1 MGNLGQR
8 LRDAAPGGEKV
19 ISDGGR
25 AHGEDPED
33 PGESRQRFIP
43 TPFSPPPPTSGGV
56 VLTRRRALW
65 ALPLLLLAV
74 MMAAALFA
82 LTPAQPA
89 GAQQAAQTF
98 VANTGQSSLAG
109 THLEYDFA
117 QAFTTGSNS
126 AGYSLR
132 SVGVEFATIQSGF
145 SSSSLTASIHADSGG
160 SPGNSLGTLTNP
172 ASFPVS
178 SSDQTLTFTSS
189 AGIDLAANTTYFLVI
204 DLSSAESAS
213 LMRLTGSDSEDGG
226 GQAGWSIGD
235 GFSRRAWNTT
245 GAWSTF
251 ASSMKLSL
259 GGVSKPFLVSN
270 FGQANGGTGN
280 FVQHDHAQAFTTGAN
295 AGGYTL
301 TGVDFSFP
309 QINDGA
315 LAGKLAAEIRSDSSG
330 APGAVVATLTKPGT
344 IAAGTNS
351 FTHSGVALAANTT
364 YWAVLDVTLVLLPGA
379 NTIQNTASDAEDAGG
394 ADGFTIADDGHYRTW
409 NTSGAWTSFS
419 QSRKMTIH
427 GTAVETVETET
438 FVANTG
444 QADGGT
450 SFLGNDFHQ
459 AFTTGSSSFG
469 YTLHSVDVE
478 FSTIDSAF
486 SSSALTASIHAAS
499 GGSPGSSLG
508 TLTNPAS
515 FPASTSDQ
523 TLTFTSSAGIDLEG
537 SATYFLVIDMDAGQG
552 SSRVR
557 LTGSDA
563 EDGGGLAGW
572 SIADG
577 AGTRTASSTGAW
589 TPNVSSLKISLDGVS
604 KPRPSRVSIL
614 GGGAVTEGVSA
625 SFTLR
630 ASPAPPADLPVS
642 VTVATTGDFGYG
654 ALPTSVTIPAS
665 GTATLE
671 IATANDDVDEAHGSV
686 TVTLVDGSD
695 YDLATSLGTAT
706 VRVRDDDP
714 PLVKN
719 TGQSSGLVQGL
730 HVDLAQGFDTGGN
743 PSGYT
748 LTSVDVA
755 FRRSTEDFGSK
766 LTVTVHKGAN
776 GAPGTVVG
784 TLANPDWVNRQAGTY
799 RFTHP
804 GVALEADTR
813 YWVVLDAAGLT
824 EGNSQVKFTQSN
836 SEDEGAA
843 PGWSINNDA
852 RIRAQGG
859 GNWITLVGGSTLSM
873 GVNGRLLPHSDGSYT
888 VPLDWPL
895 KPLDLGAGET
905 FRLLFMTEDHRDATA
920 ADIGVYDAH
929 VREAAR
935 DGHAAVRRYADHF
948 RVVGSTAAV
957 DARDHTR
964 TNPNDAGHTDA
975 EVWWLN
981 GERVAANN
989 AGFWSDTWENWAMA
1003 DRRFESGERSTSND
1017 WPWTGTRT
1025 DGAKEANPLGASNA
1039 RRGRFSTTDAD
1050 TGPISYNTVAS
1061 TQDHAFYGI
1070 SPLFRVEPTPV
1081 NAPPGEPAVMSN
1093 LGQADGAALDVTTA
1107 STVRDRAQSFTTG
1120 KNGGHYRLNSVDVEF
1135 AEIGDSDAARDL
1147 RVQIWAGSGGSP
1159 GSTAADVLADLARPS
1174 MPVGS
1179 ADQTFTFT
1187 YQGDD
1192 GSGLRLEPNTT
1203 YWVYVYDASV
1213 QPNSRYTLRATAS
1226 NSERRRGLR
1235 LPEGWSIGDGHSS
1248 WSLYPNPAVSWST
1261 HSEAL
1266 KIGLNLG
1273 AADAFVQFRTCEG
1286 TVSGNTCSTGWVV
1299 ANHTRH
1305 DPPPTITLTEG
1316 GPAVTYQWQAVDP
1329 HERRHF
1335 YVASQVGEPLSHHG
1349 GYIGPGQPDRDR
1361 LMCHTGSRS
1370 PYNLGDPIV
1379 EGLGRDG
1386 IHFGYGSTAG
1396 PLLDRHDGCPFSS
1409 QSVYEGD
1416 ANKWRPV
1423 SLAAGQDSDAFDHGT
1438 FLIHRPH
1445 AVGHNFYENGVLYQV
1460 EGFDYPEV
1468 RVPLIIRDDDQWEQT
1483 LEFSIDD
1490 GTTWTSIED
1499 GGLNLAFPAS
1509 LNTGRKAH
1517 YFWVRTKN
1525 DPPADQDKR
1534 FSINADF
1541 AEALLRSGTSEYFR
1555 SHRVWFT
1562 SPAASHLHTFRT
1574 DSAVSAGSVTVG
1586 RTPVQVDI
1594 HVGANVVGNVTFQ
1607 VEGYKLYERSDNQIS
1622 TETPPKTVRT
1632 DSFSFHRT
1640 LGSCVGC
1647 QRLLGDLPD
1656 PVVERVGDLTY
1667 ANLSDTGID
1676 LSWPRVVGA
1685 EGYEVR
1691 YWSTTSPFPGVP
1703 ADEAWFGAEPNDP
1716 AWNIRHLEPD
1726 TEYRAVVYYQDH
1738 GATQLS
1744 TASPVIRFTTL
1755 AAGSPVEAEPA
1766 SVIVERVPE
1775 VSISAAGGTI
1785 TEGEDAVYT
1794 VTVNPAPDAPLD
1806 VRVGVAGPGSVVAA
1820 QHLGERTVNVPT
1832 GGSVSFTIPTVDDT
1846 GWGSN
1851 GMLGAT
1857 VRFGEGYRLNRFRS
1871 YASVYIANN
1880 DLPPPPP
1887 VQLKRVSDTT
1897 ATVAWKP
1904 QGDGASYLVV
1914 WHESFTGVPV
1924 LTEVTTTATE
1934 HQLTGLKPQSHYVV
1948 SVLHGTNQLD
1958 QITVRTLAAG
1968 ATPKT
1973 FTVDF
1978 ETPAPNTS
1986 VPVISVTADGNVTE
2000 GGDATF
2006 TVSANPAPAADL
2018 DVSVTVSQSDDSGIS
2033 LEQRTVTIPSA
2044 GYAALTVATTNDEV
2058 DEPDGSVTVTVDAS
2072 ANLDYRVSSSQG
2084 TAVVVV
2090 SDDDGGY
2097 TVNQG
2102 TIARVRE
2109 LASQTQHGAAH
2120 VNRWN
2125 RVLLAFG
2132 EHDGTGVT
2140 GGPMTAAEAQ
2150 DMADNHSSPV
2160 WDLVVVEL
2168 TALEAAAAQTP
2179 PPPTPEVSITAGSG
2193 VTEGGDAIFTVT
2205 ASPAPTANLDVS
2217 VTVSQS
2223 GDYGAATG
2231 QRTVTIPTSGSVTL
2245 TVATTDDTTDETD
2258 GSVTATVNAGSGYTV
2273 SSSQGAATVAVSDN
2287 DDASTPVVSV
2297 SGAAG
2302 GTEGESVTFTVTASP
2317 APAADLAVSVTVA
2330 TTGDFGYGTLPAS
2343 VTIPTSG
2350 SATVTI
2356 ATTDDEVDEADGSV
2370 TLTVNAGSGY
2380 TVGAPS
2386 TETAGVADDDD
2397 PVVEEQTGYTV
2408 DPDVVARVREL
2419 ASQTQHGTAHVNR
2432 WNRVLLA
2439 FGEHDGTGVT
2449 GGPMTASEAQDMADK
2464 HSSPVW
2470 DEVVTELTA
2479 LEAASAQT
2487 PPPPPT
2493 PEVSVTAGSGV
2504 TEGGDAT
2511 FTVTASPAPSSNL
2524 DVSVTVSQSGDYG
2537 ATTGQRTVTIPT
2549 TGSVTLTVGTTDDST
2564 DETDGSVTATVNAGS
2579 GYTVSSSQGAA
2590 TVAVSDND
2598 AAPTPVVSVSAGSG
2612 VTEGG
2617 DAVFTVT
2624 ASPAP
2629 AANLDVSVT
2638 VSQSGDYGA
2647 TTGKRT
2653 VTVPTTGSAT
2663 LTVGTTDDTT
2673 DETDGSVTATVNAGS
2688 GYTVS
2693 STQGAAT
2700 VSVSD
2705 NDAAP
2710 TPVVSVSGGSGVT
2723 EGGDA
2728 VFTVTASP
2736 APAADLAVSVTVSQS
2751 GDYGATTGQRTV
2763 TIPTSGSATLTV
2775 GTTDDTTDETDGS
2788 VTATVNAGSGYTV
2801 SSTQGAATVAVADND
2816 DAPTPEVS
2824 ISAGSGVTE
2833 GGDAVFTVTASPA
2846 PTANLDVSVTVSQSG
2861 DYGATTGKRTVT
2873 IPTSGSATLTVGT
2886 TDDTTDETDGSV
2898 TATVNAGGGYTV
2910 SSSQGAATVA
2920 VSDDDAAPTPVVSVS
2935 AGSGVTEGGD
2945 AVFTVTASPAPAAN
2959 LDVSVTVS
2967 QSGDYGAATGQ
2978 RTVTVPTTGSVTLT
2992 VGTTDD
2998 STDETDGSVTATVNA
3013 GSGYTVSSSQGA
3025 ATVGVAD
3032 DDDAALEVEI
3042 SVTVADAS
3050 AVEGDVLEFRVALSA
3065 ASTEEIRVR
3074 WYTAPAYH
3082 LLDDRAHRSD
3092 YQTTEGELV
3101 FAPGVTELTGEVWLE
3116 QDEDEEP
3123 DEYFAVEAFLPGSL
3137 VSPDAVGTMTIV
3149 DDD

>member
-1 MGNLGQR
+1 MSASRNASSFR
-8 LRDAAPGGEKV
+8 ITNV
-19 ISDGGR
+19 HSD
-25 AHGEDPED
+25 
-33 PGESRQRFIP
+33 
-43 TPFSPPPPTSGGV
+43 
-56 VLTRRRALW
+56 
-65 ALPLLLLAV
+65 
-74 MMAAALFA
+74 
-82 LTPAQPA
+82 
-89 GAQQAAQTF
+89 
-98 VANTGQSSLAG
+98 
-109 THLEYDFA
+109 
-117 QAFTTGSNS
+117 
-126 AGYSLR
+126 
-132 SVGVEFATIQSGF
+132 
-145 SSSSLTASIHADSGG
+145 DSGA
-160 SPGNSLGTLTNP
+160 L
-172 ASFPVS
+172 
-178 SSDQTLTFTSS
+178 
-189 AGIDLAANTTYFLVI
+189 
-204 DLSSAESAS
+204 
-213 LMRLTGSDSEDGG
+213 
-226 GQAGWSIGD
+226 AGWSIAD
-235 GFSRRAWNTT
+235 GSLTR
-245 GAWSTF
+245 GF
-251 ASSMKLSL
+251 ASTGTWTTNAASLKISL
-259 GGVSKPFLVSN
+259 GGVSKFLVSN

-309 QINDGA
+309 QINDGG
-315 LAGKLAAEIRSDSSG
+315 LAGKLAAEIRSDSGG

-394 ADGFTIADDGHYRTW
+394 ADGWTIADDGHYRTW

-438 FVANTG
+438 FVSNLG
-444 QADGGT
+444 QTDWGSGSL
-450 SFLGNDFHQ
+450 SFDHAQ
-459 AFTTGSSSFG
+459 AFTTGSNSFG
-469 YTLHSVDVE
+469 YSLRSVDVAFNAIE
-478 FSTIDSAF
+478 SGF
-486 SSSALTASIHAAS
+486 SSSDLTASIHADS

-515 FPASTSDQ
+515 FPASSSDQ
-523 TLTFTSSAGIDLEG
+523 TLTFTSAGIDLAANT
-537 SATYFLVIDMDAGQG
+537 SYFLVIDMSVSRG
-552 SSRVR
+552 SSS
-557 LTGSDA
+557 LDITNSDN
-563 EDGGGLAGW
+563 EDSGALPGW
-572 SIADG
+572 SIRHSYSD
-577 AGTRTASSTGAW
+577 RSFSSTGAW
-589 TPNVSSLKISLDGVS
+589 SGSNSESLQISLDGVS
-604 KPRPSRVSIL
+604 KPEPSRVSIL

-630 ASPAPPADLPVS
+630 AVPAPTADLPVS

-654 ALPTSVTIPAS
+654 TLPTSVTIPAS

-671 IATANDDVDEAHGSV
+671 IPTTNDDVDEAHGSV

-755 FRRSTEDFGSK
+755 FNRSTEDFGSK
-766 LTVTVHKGAN
+766 LTVTVHRGAN

-784 TLANPDWVNRQAGTY
+784 TLANPAFVNRQAGTY
-799 RFTHP
+799 SFTHP

-836 SEDEGAA
+836 SEDAGAA

-895 KPLDLGAGET
+895 KPLGLGAGET
-905 FRLLFMTEDHRDATA
+905 FRLLFMTEDHRDATS

-1050 TGPISYNTVAS
+1050 TGPISYNTIAS

-1093 LGQADGAALDVTTA
+1093 LGQADGAALNVTTA

-1187 YQGDD
+1187 YQGND

-1213 QPNSRYTLRATAS
+1213 QPNSTYTLRATAS
-1226 NSERRRGLR
+1226 NSERLQGLR

-1273 AADAFVQFRTCEG
+1273 AADAFVQFRTCAG
-1286 TVSGNTCSTGWVV
+1286 TISGNDCDTGWVI
-1299 ANHTRH
+1299 ANYNRH

-1316 GPAVTYQWQAVDP
+1316 GPVVTYQWQAVDP

-1335 YVASQVGEPLSHHG
+1335 YVASQVAEPLSHHG

-1386 IHFGYGSTAG
+1386 INFGYGSTAG

-1409 QSVYEGD
+1409 QSVYESD

-1468 RVPLIIRDDDQWEQT
+1468 RVPLIIRDDDEWEQT

-1534 FSINADF
+1534 FSISADF
-1541 AEALLRSGTSEYFR
+1541 AKPLLRSGTSEYFR

-1574 DSAVSAGSVTVG
+1574 DSAVSAGSVTVS

-1656 PVVERVGDLTY
+1656 PVVARVGDLSY

-1676 LSWPRVVGA
+1676 LSWPQVVGA

-1726 TEYRAVVYYQDH
+1726 TEYRAVVYYADH

-1755 AAGSPVEAEPA
+1755 AAGSPVEAEPT

-1857 VRFGEGYRLNRFRS
+1857 VQFGEGYRLNRFRS

-1934 HQLTGLKPQSHYVV
+1934 HQLTGLNPQSHYVV
-1948 SVLHGTNQLD
+1948 SVLHGTTQLD
-1958 QITVRTLAAG
+1958 KITVRTLAAG

-1986 VPVISVTADGNVTE
+1986 VPLISVTADGNVTE

-2033 LEQRTVTIPSA
+2033 IEHQTVTIPTA
-2044 GYAALTVATTNDEV
+2044 GYATLTVATTNDEV

-2102 TIARVRE
+2102 TIARVKE

-2140 GGPMTAAEAQ
+2140 GGPMTASEAQ

-2179 PPPTPEVSITAGSG
+2179 PPPTPEVSVTAGSG
-2193 VTEGGDAIFTVT
+2193 VTEGGDATFTVT

-2231 QRTVTIPTSGSVTL
+2231 QRTVTIPTTGSVTITVGTTDDTTDETDGSVTATVNAGSGYTVSSSQGAATVGVADNDDASTPVVSVTAGSGVTEGGAASFTVTASPAPAADLAVSLTVSQSGDYGATTGQRTVTIPTSGSATVTITTTDDDVDETDGSVTLTINAGSGYTVSSSQGAATVGVADNDEPVVEEQTGYTVDPDVIAKVRELASQTQHGTAHVNRWNRVLVAFGEHDGTGVTGGPMTASEAQEMANRHSSPVWDEVVTELTALEAASAQTPPPPTPEVSISAGSGVTEGGDAVFTVTASPAPASNLAVSVTVSQSGDYGATTGQRTVTVPTSGSVTL
-2245 TVATTDDTTDETD
+2245 TVGTTDDSTDETD

-2287 DDASTPVVSV
+2287 DAAPTPV
-2297 SGAAG
+2297 
-2302 GTEGESVTFTVTASP
+2302 
-2317 APAADLAVSVTVA
+2317 
-2330 TTGDFGYGTLPAS
+2330 
-2343 VTIPTSG
+2343 
-2350 SATVTI
+2350 
-2356 ATTDDEVDEADGSV
+2356 
-2370 TLTVNAGSGY
+2370 
-2380 TVGAPS
+2380 
-2386 TETAGVADDDD
+2386 
-2397 PVVEEQTGYTV
+2397 
-2408 DPDVVARVREL
+2408 
-2419 ASQTQHGTAHVNR
+2419 
-2432 WNRVLLA
+2432 
-2439 FGEHDGTGVT
+2439 
-2449 GGPMTASEAQDMADK
+2449 
-2464 HSSPVW
+2464 
-2470 DEVVTELTA
+2470 
-2479 LEAASAQT
+2479 
-2487 PPPPPT
+2487 
-2493 PEVSVTAGSGV
+2493 VSVTAGSGV
-2504 TEGGDAT
+2504 TEGGDAV
-2511 FTVTASPAPSSNL
+2511 FTVTASPAPTANL

-2590 TVAVSDND
+2590 TVGVADND
-2598 AAPTPVVSVSAGSG
+2598 AAPTPVVSVTAGSG

-2629 AANLDVSVT
+2629 SSNLDVSVT
-2638 VSQSGDYGA
+2638 VSASGDYGA

-2653 VTVPTTGSAT
+2653 VTVPTTGSVT
-2663 LTVGTTDDTT
+2663 LTVGTTDD
-2673 DETDGSVTATVNAGS
+2673 
-2688 GYTVS
+2688 
-2693 STQGAAT
+2693 
-2700 VSVSD
+2700 
-2705 NDAAP
+2705 DA
-2710 TPVVSVSGGSGVT
+2710 
-2723 EGGDA
+2723 
-2728 VFTVTASP
+2728 
-2736 APAADLAVSVTVSQS
+2736 
-2751 GDYGATTGQRTV
+2751 
-2763 TIPTSGSATLTV
+2763 
-2775 GTTDDTTDETDGS
+2775 DETDGS

-2801 SSTQGAATVAVADND
+2801 SSTQGAATVAVSDND
-2816 DAPTPEVS
+2816 DAPTPVVS
-2824 ISAGSGVTE
+2824 VTAGSGVTE
-2833 GGDAVFTVTASPA
+2833 GGDASFTVTASPA

-2861 DYGATTGKRTVT
+2861 DYGA
-2873 IPTSGSATLTVGT
+2873 
-2886 TDDTTDETDGSV
+2886 
-2898 TATVNAGGGYTV
+2898 
-2910 SSSQGAATVA
+2910 
-2920 VSDDDAAPTPVVSVS
+2920 
-2935 AGSGVTEGGD
+2935 
-2945 AVFTVTASPAPAAN
+2945 
-2959 LDVSVTVS
+2959 
-2967 QSGDYGAATGQ
+2967 ATGR

-2998 STDETDGSVTATVNA
+2998 TTDETDGSVTATVNA

-3032 DDDAALEVEI
+3032 NDDAAPEVEI
-3042 SVTVADAS
+3042 TVTVEAAS
-3050 AVEGDVLEFRVALSA
+3050 AVEGDVLEFRVRLSE
-3065 ASTEEIRVR
+3065 ASTEEIRIR
-3074 WYTAPAYH
+3074 WNTAPAYH
-3082 LLDDRAHRSD
+3082 LLDDRAHMTD
-3092 YQTTEGELV
+3092 YQYTEGELV
-3101 FAPGVTELTGEVWLE
+3101 FAPGVTELTAEVWLE
-3116 QDEDEEP
+3116 YDDDEEP
-3123 DEYFAVEAFLPGSL
+3123 DEYFAVEAYLPGTL
-3137 VSPDAVGTMTIV
+3137 YPPDAVGTMTIV

>member
-1 MGNLGQR
+1 M
-8 LRDAAPGGEKV
+8 
-19 ISDGGR
+19 
-25 AHGEDPED
+25 
-33 PGESRQRFIP
+33 
-43 TPFSPPPPTSGGV
+43 
-56 VLTRRRALW
+56 LTRRRALW

-98 VANTGQSSLAG
+98 VANTGQADGG
-109 THLEYDFA
+109 TGGLENDYA
-117 QAFTTGSNS
+117 QAFTTGA

-132 SVGVEFATIQSGF
+132 SVEVEFSAIASAF
-145 SSSSLTASIHADSGG
+145 SSSYLTASIYTDSGG
-160 SPGNSLGTLTNP
+160 SPGSSLGTLTNP

-178 SSDQTLTFTSS
+178 SSDQTLTFTST
-189 AGIDLAANTTYFLVI
+189 GIDLAANTKYFLVL
-204 DLSSAESAS
+204 DMNTTTVGTAL
-213 LMRLTGSDSEDGG
+213 RVTGSDSEDSGHL
-226 GQAGWSIGD
+226 AGWSIADDSLGRT
-235 GFSRRAWNTT
+235 SSTTAWL
-245 GAWSTF
+245 SPVQQ
-251 ASSMKLSL
+251 SLKISL

-315 LAGKLAAEIRSDSSG
+315 LAGKLAAEIRSDSGG

-379 NTIQNTASDAEDAGG
+379 NTIRNTASDAEDAGG
-394 ADGFTIADDGHYRTW
+394 ADGFTIADDGHFRTW

-419 QSRKMTIH
+419 QSRKITIH

-459 AFTTGSSSFG
+459 AFTTGGSSFG

-523 TLTFTSSAGIDLEG
+523 TLTFTSAAGIDLEG

-604 KPRPSRVSIL
+604 KPEPPRVSIL
-614 GGGAVTEGVSA
+614 GDGAVTEGVSA

-630 ASPAPPADLPVS
+630 AVPAPTADLPVS
-642 VTVATTGDFGYG
+642 VTVTTTGDFGYG
-654 ALPTSVTIPAS
+654 ALPTSVTIPATGS
-665 GTATLE
+665 ATLE
-671 IATANDDVDEAHGSV
+671 IPTTGDDVDEAHGSV

-714 PLVKN
+714 PLVSN
-719 TGQSSGLVQGL
+719 LGQGDSSVAAHADYAQAFTTGSNPTGYILTA
-730 HVDLAQGFDTGGN
+730 VDFLFNAVRDGALA
-743 PSGYT
+743 
-748 LTSVDVA
+748 
-755 FRRSTEDFGSK
+755 SK
-766 LTVTVHKGAN
+766 LTVTINSDSGGEPGA
-776 GAPGTVVG
+776 VVG
-784 TLANPDWVNRQAGTY
+784 TLTNPDFTTSNTRRTY
-799 RFTHP
+799 GFTHAP
-804 GVALEADTR
+804 LPLEPDTT
-813 YWVVLDAAGLT
+813 YWVVLDLTAVPTSDNRILFTDSDAEDTAGAAGFSIADNYLWRMWNT
-824 EGNSQVKFTQSN
+824 SAS
-836 SEDEGAA
+836 
-843 PGWSINNDA
+843 WSTDTASAFIS
-852 RIRAQGG
+852 I
-859 GNWITLVGGSTLSM
+859 
-873 GVNGRLLPHSDGSYT
+873 NGRLLPHADGSYT

-1093 LGQADGAALDVTTA
+1093 LGQADGAALTVTTA

-1159 GSTAADVLADLARPS
+1159 GSNAADVLADLARPS

-1179 ADQTFTFT
+1179 SDQTFTFT
-1187 YQGDD
+1187 YQGAD

-1226 NSERRRGLR
+1226 NSERRQGLR

-1248 WSLYPNPAVSWST
+1248 WSLYPNPAVSWSA

-1273 AADAFVQFRTCEG
+1273 AADAFVQFRTCAG
-1286 TVSGNTCSTGWVV
+1286 TVSGNDCDTSWVI
-1299 ANHTRH
+1299 ANYTRH

-1329 HERRHF
+1329 QQRRHF

-1349 GYIGPGQPDRDR
+1349 GYIGPGKPDRDR

-1409 QSVYEGD
+1409 QSVYESD

-1541 AEALLRSGTSEYFR
+1541 AKPLLRSGTSEYFR

-1574 DSAVSAGSVTVG
+1574 DSAVSAGSVTVS

-1656 PVVERVGDLTY
+1656 PVVERVGDLSY

-1676 LSWPRVVGA
+1676 LSWPQVVGA

-1986 VPVISVTADGNVTE
+1986 VPVISVTADGDVTE

-2033 LEQRTVTIPSA
+2033 LGHRTVTIPTA

-2102 TIARVRE
+2102 TIARVKE

-2179 PPPTPEVSITAGSG
+2179 PPPPTPEVSVTAGSG
-2193 VTEGGDAIFTVT
+2193 ITEGGDAAFTVT

-2231 QRTVTIPTSGSVTL
+2231 QRTVTVPTTGSATL
-2245 TVATTDDTTDETD
+2245 TVGTTDDSTDETD

-2273 SSSQGAATVAVSDN
+2273 SSSQGAATVAVSD
-2287 DDASTPVVSV
+2287 DDAATPVVSV
-2297 SGAAG
+2297 TAGSGI
-2302 GTEGESVTFTVTASP
+2302 TEGGDVTFTVSATP
-2317 APAADLAVSVTVA
+2317 APAANLAVSVTVSQSGDYGA
-2330 TTGDFGYGTLPAS
+2330 TTGQRT
-2343 VTIPTSG
+2343 VTVPTSG
-2350 SATVTI
+2350 SVALTVG
-2356 ATTDDEVDEADGSV
+2356 TTDDSTDETDGSV
-2370 TLTVNAGSGY
+2370 TATVNAGSGY
-2380 TVGAPS
+2380 TVSSTQGAA
-2386 TETAGVADDDD
+2386 TADVADNDD

-2439 FGEHDGTGVT
+2439 FGEHDGAGVT
-2449 GGPMTASEAQDMADK
+2449 GGPMTAAQAQDMADR

-2487 PPPPPT
+2487 PPPP
-2493 PEVSVTAGSGV
+2493 EVSISAGSGV
-2504 TEGGDAT
+2504 TEGGDAV
-2511 FTVTASPAPSSNL
+2511 FTVTASPAPSSNLDVSVTVSQSGDYGAATGQRTVTVPTTGSVTLTIATTDDSTDETDGSVTLTVNAGSGYTVSSSQGAATVGVSDNDDAPTPVVSVSAGSGVTEGGDAVFTVTASPAPASSLAVSVTVSQSGDYGATTGKRTVTVPTTGSATLTVGTTDDDADETDGSVTATVNAGGGYTVSSTQGAATVAVSDNDDAPTPVVSVSAGSGVTEGGDAVFTVSANPAPASNL

-2549 TGSVTLTVGTTDDST
+2549 TGSVTLTVGTTDD
-2564 DETDGSVTATVNAGS
+2564 
-2579 GYTVSSSQGAA
+2579 
-2590 TVAVSDND
+2590 D
-2598 AAPTPVVSVSAGSG
+2598 A
-2612 VTEGG
+2612 
-2617 DAVFTVT
+2617 
-2624 ASPAP
+2624 
-2629 AANLDVSVT
+2629 
-2638 VSQSGDYGA
+2638 
-2647 TTGKRT
+2647 
-2653 VTVPTTGSAT
+2653 
-2663 LTVGTTDDTT
+2663 
-2673 DETDGSVTATVNAGS
+2673 
-2688 GYTVS
+2688 
-2693 STQGAAT
+2693 
-2700 VSVSD
+2700 
-2705 NDAAP
+2705 
-2710 TPVVSVSGGSGVT
+2710 
-2723 EGGDA
+2723 
-2728 VFTVTASP
+2728 
-2736 APAADLAVSVTVSQS
+2736 
-2751 GDYGATTGQRTV
+2751 
-2763 TIPTSGSATLTV
+2763 
-2775 GTTDDTTDETDGS
+2775 DETDGS

-2801 SSTQGAATVAVADND
+2801 SSTQGAATVAVADDD
-2816 DAPTPEVS
+2816 DAPTPVVS
-2824 ISAGSGVTE
+2824 VSAGGGITE
-2833 GGDAVFTVTASPA
+2833 GGDATFTVTASPA
-2846 PTANLDVSVTVSQSG
+2846 PSANLDVSVTVSQSG
-2861 DYGATTGKRTVT
+2861 DYGAT
-2873 IPTSGSATLTVGT
+2873 
-2886 TDDTTDETDGSV
+2886 
-2898 TATVNAGGGYTV
+2898 
-2910 SSSQGAATVA
+2910 
-2920 VSDDDAAPTPVVSVS
+2920 
-2935 AGSGVTEGGD
+2935 
-2945 AVFTVTASPAPAAN
+2945 
-2959 LDVSVTVS
+2959 
-2967 QSGDYGAATGQ
+2967 TGQ

-2998 STDETDGSVTATVNA
+2998 DDDEADGSVTATVNA
-3013 GSGYTVSSSQGA
+3013 GNGYTVSSSQGA
-3025 ATVGVAD
+3025 ATVAVSD
-3032 DDDAALEVEI
+3032 NDDAAPEVEI
-3042 SVTVADAS
+3042 SVTVEDAS
-3050 AVEGDVLEFRVALSA
+3050 AVEGDVLEFRVVLSA

-3116 QDEDEEP
+3116 QDEDDEP
-3123 DEYFAVEAFLPGSL
+3123 DEYFAVEAFLPGNF
-3137 VSPDAVGTMTIV
+3137 VVPDAVGTMTIV

>member
-1 MGNLGQR
+1 MVF
-8 LRDAAPGGEKV
+8 AA
-19 ISDGGR
+19 
-25 AHGEDPED
+25 
-33 PGESRQRFIP
+33 
-43 TPFSPPPPTSGGV
+43 
-56 VLTRRRALW
+56 
-65 ALPLLLLAV
+65 
-74 MMAAALFA
+74 
-82 LTPAQPA
+82 TPAEQA
-89 GAQQAAQTF
+89 NAQTPQTF
-98 VANTGQSSLAG
+98 VANTGQADGGPLGLGNDS
-109 THLEYDFA
+109 A
-117 QAFTTGSNS
+117 QAFTTGSNPS
-126 AGYSLR
+126 GYSLT
-132 SVGVEFATIQSGF
+132 SVAVKFAAIGSSF
-145 SSSSLTASIHADSGG
+145 SSSDLTASIHADSGG
-160 SPGNSLGTLTNP
+160 SPGFSLGTLTNP

-178 SSDQTLTFTSS
+178 SSDQTLTFTST
-189 AGIDLAANTTYFLVI
+189 GIDLAANTTYWLVL
-204 DLSSAESAS
+204 DMSAS
-213 LMRLTGSDSEDGG
+213 RNASSFRITNVHSDDSGAL
-226 GQAGWSIGD
+226 AGWSIAD
-235 GFSRRAWNTT
+235 GSLTR
-245 GAWSTF
+245 GF
-251 ASSMKLSL
+251 ASTGTWTTNAASLKISL
-259 GGVSKPFLVSN
+259 GGVSKFLVSN

-295 AGGYTL
+295 VGGYTL

-344 IAAGTNS
+344 IAVGTNS

-394 ADGFTIADDGHYRTW
+394 ADGWTIADDGHYRTW

-459 AFTTGSSSFG
+459 AFTTGSNSFG
-469 YTLHSVDVE
+469 YSLHSVDVE

-537 SATYFLVIDMDAGQG
+537 SATYFLVIDMDAGQS

-630 ASPAPPADLPVS
+630 AVPAPTADLPVS

-654 ALPTSVTIPAS
+654 TLPTSVTIPDS

-671 IATANDDVDEAHGSV
+671 IATTNDDVDEAHGSV

-714 PLVKN
+714 ALVKN

-755 FRRSTEDFGSK
+755 FNRSTEDFGSK

-784 TLANPDWVNRQAGTY
+784 TLANPAFVNRQAGTY
-799 RFTHP
+799 SFTHP

-813 YWVVLDAAGLT
+813 YWVVLDATGLT

-836 SEDEGAA
+836 SEDAGAA

-873 GVNGRLLPHSDGSYT
+873 GVNGRLLPHADGSYT
-888 VPLDWPL
+888 VPFDWPL

-964 TNPNDAGHTDA
+964 TNPNNAGHTDA
-975 EVWWLN
+975 PIYWLN

-1050 TGPISYNTVAS
+1050 TGPISYNTIAS

-1093 LGQADGAALDVTTA
+1093 LGQADGAALTVTTA

-1159 GSTAADVLADLARPS
+1159 GSNAADVLADLARPS

-1213 QPNSRYTLRATAS
+1213 QPNSTYTLRATAS
-1226 NSERRRGLR
+1226 NSERLRGLR

-1273 AADAFVQFRTCEG
+1273 AADAFVQFRTCAG
-1286 TVSGNTCSTGWVV
+1286 TISGNDCDTGWVI
-1299 ANHTRH
+1299 ANYNRH

-1316 GPAVTYQWQAVDP
+1316 GPVVTYQWQAVDP
-1329 HERRHF
+1329 NQRRHF
-1335 YVASQVGEPLSHHG
+1335 YVASQVAEPLSHHG
-1349 GYIGPGQPDRDR
+1349 GYIGPGKPDRDR

-1409 QSVYEGD
+1409 QSVYESD

-1438 FLIHRPH
+1438 FLIHRPY

-1460 EGFDYPEV
+1460 GGFDYPEV
-1468 RVPLIIRDDDQWEQT
+1468 RVPLIIRDDDEWEQT

-1534 FSINADF
+1534 FSISADF
-1541 AEALLRSGTSEYFR
+1541 AKPLLRSGTSEYFR

-1574 DSAVSAGSVTVG
+1574 DSAVSAGSVTVS

-1676 LSWPRVVGA
+1676 LSWPQVVGA

-1726 TEYRAVVYYQDH
+1726 TEYRAVVYYADH

-1755 AAGSPVEAEPA
+1755 AAGSPVEAEPT

-1857 VRFGEGYRLNRFRS
+1857 VQFGEGYRLNKFRS
-1871 YASVYIANN
+1871 YASVYVANN

-1934 HQLTGLKPQSHYVV
+1934 HQLTGLNPQSHYVV
-1948 SVLHGTNQLD
+1948 SVLHGTTQLD
-1958 QITVRTLAAG
+1958 KITVRTLAAG

-1986 VPVISVTADGNVTE
+1986 VPLISVTADGNVTE

-2033 LEQRTVTIPSA
+2033 IEHRTVTIPSA
-2044 GYAALTVATTNDEV
+2044 GYATLTVATTNDEV

-2102 TIARVRE
+2102 TIARVKE

-2140 GGPMTAAEAQ
+2140 GGPMTASEAQ

-2179 PPPTPEVSITAGSG
+2179 PPPPTPEVSVTAGSG
-2193 VTEGGDAIFTVT
+2193 VTEGGDAVFTVT

-2223 GDYGAATG
+2223 GDYGATTG
-2231 QRTVTIPTSGSVTL
+2231 QRTVTVPTSGSVTL
-2245 TVATTDDTTDETD
+2245 TVGTTDDTTDETD

-2273 SSSQGAATVAVSDN
+2273 SSTQGAATV
-2287 DDASTPVVSV
+2287 
-2297 SGAAG
+2297 
-2302 GTEGESVTFTVTASP
+2302 
-2317 APAADLAVSVTVA
+2317 
-2330 TTGDFGYGTLPAS
+2330 
-2343 VTIPTSG
+2343 
-2350 SATVTI
+2350 
-2356 ATTDDEVDEADGSV
+2356 
-2370 TLTVNAGSGY
+2370 
-2380 TVGAPS
+2380 
-2386 TETAGVADDDD
+2386 GVADNDD

-2408 DPDVVARVREL
+2408 DPDVIAKVREL

-2432 WNRVLLA
+2432 WNRVLVA
-2439 FGEHDGTGVT
+2439 FGEHDGAGVT
-2449 GGPMTASEAQDMADK
+2449 GGPMTAAEAQEMADR

-2479 LEAASAQT
+2479 LEAAAAQT
-2487 PPPPPT
+2487 PPPPTPEVSISAGSGITEGGDATFTVTASPAPASNLDVSVTVSQSGDYGATTGQRTVTIPTTGSVTLTVGTTDDAADETDGSVTATVNAGSGYTVSSTQGAATVGVSDNDAAPT
-2493 PEVSVTAGSGV
+2493 PVVSVTGGTGITEGGDAVFTVTASPAPASNLAVSVTVSQSGDYGATTGQRTVTIPTTGSVTFTIGTTDDSTDETDGSVTATVNAGSDYTVSSSQGAATVAVSDNDAAPTPVVSVSAGSGVTEGGDAVFTVTASPAPASSLVVSVTVSQSGDYGATTGQRTVTVPTTGSVTLTVGTTDDDADETDGSVTATVNAGSGYTVSSTQGAATVAVSDNDDAPTPVVSVTAGSGV

-2549 TGSVTLTVGTTDDST
+2549 TGSVTLTVGTTDDSA

-2590 TVAVSDND
+2590 TVGVSDND
-2598 AAPTPVVSVSAGSG
+2598 DAPTPVVSVTAGSW

-2629 AANLDVSVT
+2629 SSNLAVSVT

-2647 TTGKRT
+2647 TTGQRT
-2653 VTVPTTGSAT
+2653 VTVPTSGSVT

-2673 DETDGSVTATVNAGS
+2673 DETDGSVIATVNAGS

-2700 VSVSD
+2700 VAVSD
-2705 NDAAP
+2705 NDDAP
-2710 TPVVSVSGGSGVT
+2710 TPVVSITAGSGVT

-2728 VFTVTASP
+2728 VFTVTAIP
-2736 APAADLAVSVTVSQS
+2736 APAANLAVSVTVSQS

-2763 TIPTSGSATLTV
+2763 TIPT
-2775 GTTDDTTDETDGS
+2775 
-2788 VTATVNAGSGYTV
+2788 
-2801 SSTQGAATVAVADND
+2801 
-2816 DAPTPEVS
+2816 
-2824 ISAGSGVTE
+2824 
-2833 GGDAVFTVTASPA
+2833 
-2846 PTANLDVSVTVSQSG
+2846 
-2861 DYGATTGKRTVT
+2861 
-2873 IPTSGSATLTVGT
+2873 
-2886 TDDTTDETDGSV
+2886 
-2898 TATVNAGGGYTV
+2898 
-2910 SSSQGAATVA
+2910 
-2920 VSDDDAAPTPVVSVS
+2920 
-2935 AGSGVTEGGD
+2935 
-2945 AVFTVTASPAPAAN
+2945 
-2959 LDVSVTVS
+2959 
-2967 QSGDYGAATGQ
+2967 
-2978 RTVTVPTTGSVTLT
+2978 TGSVTLT

-2998 STDETDGSVTATVNA
+2998 SADETDGSVTATVNA

-3032 DDDAALEVEI
+3032 NDDAAPEVEI
-3042 SVTVADAS
+3042 TVTVEAAS
-3050 AVEGDVLEFRVALSA
+3050 AVEGDVLEFRVRLSE
-3065 ASTEEIRVR
+3065 ASTEEIRIR
-3074 WYTAPAYH
+3074 WNTAPAYH
-3082 LLDDRAHRSD
+3082 LLDDRAHMTD
-3092 YQTTEGELV
+3092 YQYTEGELV
-3101 FAPGVTELTGEVWLE
+3101 FAPGVTELTAEVWLE
-3116 QDEDEEP
+3116 YDDDEEP
-3123 DEYFAVEAFLPGSL
+3123 DEYFVVEAYLPGTL
-3137 VSPDAVGTMTIV
+3137 YPPDAVGTMTIK

>member
-1 MGNLGQR
+1 MTNA
-8 LRDAAPGGEKV
+8 LR
-19 ISDGGR
+19 S
-25 AHGEDPED
+25 
-33 PGESRQRFIP
+33 F
-43 TPFSPPPPTSGGV
+43 TPFPRFLSRP
-56 VLTRRRALW
+56 W
-65 ALPLLLLAV
+65 AALLAL
-74 MMAAALFA
+74 ALLALFA

-89 GAQQAAQTF
+89 GAQQASQTF

-309 QINDGA
+309 QINDGG
-315 LAGKLAAEIRSDSSG
+315 LAGKLTAEIRSDSSG

-394 ADGFTIADDGHYRTW
+394 ADGWTIADDGHYRTW

-459 AFTTGSSSFG
+459 AFTTGSNSFG
-469 YTLHSVDVE
+469 YSLHSVDVE

-537 SATYFLVIDMDAGQG
+537 SATYFLVIDMDAGQS

-604 KPRPSRVSIL
+604 KPEPPRVSIL

-625 SFTLR
+625 SFTLT
-630 ASPAPPADLPVS
+630 AVPAPTADLPVS

-654 ALPTSVTIPAS
+654 ALPTSVTIPDS

-671 IATANDDVDEAHGSV
+671 IATTNDDVDEAHGSV

-714 PLVKN
+714 ALVKN

-766 LTVTVHKGAN
+766 LTVTVHKNAN

-799 RFTHP
+799 SFTHP

-873 GVNGRLLPHSDGSYT
+873 GVNGRLLPHADGSYT

-895 KPLDLGAGET
+895 KPLGLGAGET

-964 TNPNDAGHTDA
+964 TNPNNAGHTDA

-1050 TGPISYNTVAS
+1050 TGPISYNTIAS

-1093 LGQADGAALDVTTA
+1093 LGQADGAALTVTTA
-1107 STVRDRAQSFTTG
+1107 STVRDRAQSFRTG

-1179 ADQTFTFT
+1179 ADRTFTFT

-1213 QPNSRYTLRATAS
+1213 QPNSTYTLRATAS
-1226 NSERRRGLR
+1226 NSERLQGLR

-1286 TVSGNTCSTGWVV
+1286 TVSGNTCSTGWVI
-1299 ANHTRH
+1299 ANYNRH

-1335 YVASQVGEPLSHHG
+1335 YVASQVGEPLSHFG
-1349 GYIGPGQPDRDR
+1349 GYIGPGKPDRDR

-1409 QSVYEGD
+1409 QSVYESD

-1460 EGFDYPEV
+1460 GGFDYPEV
-1468 RVPLIIRDDDQWEQT
+1468 QVPLIIRDDDEWEQT

-1534 FSINADF
+1534 FSISADF
-1541 AEALLRSGTSEYFR
+1541 AKPLLRSGTSEYFR

-1574 DSAVSAGSVTVG
+1574 DSAVSAGSVTVS

-1676 LSWPRVVGA
+1676 LSWPQVVGA

-1726 TEYRAVVYYQDH
+1726 TEYRAVVYYADH

-1755 AAGSPVEAEPA
+1755 AAGSPVEAEPT

-1857 VRFGEGYRLNRFRS
+1857 VQFGEGYRLNRFRS

-1934 HQLTGLKPQSHYVV
+1934 HQLTGLDPQSHYVV
-1948 SVLHGTNQLD
+1948 SVLHGTTQLD
-1958 QITVRTLAAG
+1958 KITVRTLAAG

-2033 LEQRTVTIPSA
+2033 IEHRTVTIPAA
-2044 GYAALTVATTNDEV
+2044 GYATLTVATTNDEV
-2058 DEPDGSVTVTVDAS
+2058 DEPDGSVTVTVDGS

-2102 TIARVRE
+2102 TIARVKE

-2140 GGPMTAAEAQ
+2140 GGPMTASEAQ

-2179 PPPTPEVSITAGSG
+2179 PPPTPEVSVTAGSG
-2193 VTEGGDAIFTVT
+2193 VTEGGDATFTVT
-2205 ASPAPTANLDVS
+2205 ASPAPASNLDVSLTVSQSGDYGATTGQRTVTVPTTGSVTLTVGTTDDTTDETDGSVTATVNAGSGYTVSSTQGAATVAVSDNDDAPTPVVSVTAGSGVTEGGSATFTVTASPAPASNLDVS

-2223 GDYGAATG
+2223 GDYGATTG
-2231 QRTVTIPTSGSVTL
+2231 QRTVTIPTTGSATVTITTTDDNADETDGSVTATVNAGSGYTVSSSQGAATVGVADNDDPVVEEQTGYTVDPDVIAKVRELASQTQHGTAHVNRWNRVLLAFGEHDGAGVTGGPMTASEAQDMADKHSSPVWDEVVTELTALEAAAAQTPPPPTPEVSVTAGSGVTEGGDATFTVTASPAPASNLDVSVTVSQSGDYGATTGQRTVTIPTTGSVTL
-2245 TVATTDDTTDETD
+2245 TVGTTDDTTDETD

-2297 SGAAG
+2297 TAGSGV
-2302 GTEGESVTFTVTASP
+2302 TEGGSATFTVTASP
-2317 APAADLAVSVTVA
+2317 APA
-2330 TTGDFGYGTLPAS
+2330 
-2343 VTIPTSG
+2343 
-2350 SATVTI
+2350 
-2356 ATTDDEVDEADGSV
+2356 
-2370 TLTVNAGSGY
+2370 
-2380 TVGAPS
+2380 
-2386 TETAGVADDDD
+2386 
-2397 PVVEEQTGYTV
+2397 
-2408 DPDVVARVREL
+2408 
-2419 ASQTQHGTAHVNR
+2419 
-2432 WNRVLLA
+2432 
-2439 FGEHDGTGVT
+2439 
-2449 GGPMTASEAQDMADK
+2449 
-2464 HSSPVW
+2464 
-2470 DEVVTELTA
+2470 
-2479 LEAASAQT
+2479 
-2487 PPPPPT
+2487 
-2493 PEVSVTAGSGV
+2493 
-2504 TEGGDAT
+2504 
-2511 FTVTASPAPSSNL
+2511 SNL

-2537 ATTGQRTVTIPT
+2537 ATTGRRTVTVPT
-2549 TGSVTLTVGTTDDST
+2549 SGSVTLTVGTTDDDA

-2590 TVAVSDND
+2590 TVGVADND
-2598 AAPTPVVSVSAGSG
+2598 AAPTPVVSVTAGSG

-2624 ASPAP
+2624 AIPAP
-2629 AANLDVSVT
+2629 AANLAVSVT

-2647 TTGKRT
+2647 TTGHRT
-2653 VTVPTTGSAT
+2653 VTIPTTGSVT

-2693 STQGAAT
+2693 SSQGAAT
-2700 VSVSD
+2700 V
-2705 NDAAP
+2705 
-2710 TPVVSVSGGSGVT
+2710 G
-2723 EGGDA
+2723 
-2728 VFTVTASP
+2728 
-2736 APAADLAVSVTVSQS
+2736 
-2751 GDYGATTGQRTV
+2751 
-2763 TIPTSGSATLTV
+2763 
-2775 GTTDDTTDETDGS
+2775 
-2788 VTATVNAGSGYTV
+2788 
-2801 SSTQGAATVAVADND
+2801 VADND
-2816 DAPTPEVS
+2816 DAPTPVVS
-2824 ISAGSGVTE
+2824 VTAGSGVTE
-2833 GGDAVFTVTASPA
+2833 GGDATFTVTASPA
-2846 PTANLDVSVTVSQSG
+2846 PASNLDVSVTVSQSG
-2861 DYGATTGKRTVT
+2861 DYGATTGK
-2873 IPTSGSATLTVGT
+2873 
-2886 TDDTTDETDGSV
+2886 
-2898 TATVNAGGGYTV
+2898 
-2910 SSSQGAATVA
+2910 
-2920 VSDDDAAPTPVVSVS
+2920 
-2935 AGSGVTEGGD
+2935 
-2945 AVFTVTASPAPAAN
+2945 
-2959 LDVSVTVS
+2959 
-2967 QSGDYGAATGQ
+2967 

-3013 GSGYTVSSSQGA
+3013 GSGYTVSSTQGA

-3032 DDDAALEVEI
+3032 NDDAAPEVEI
-3042 SVTVADAS
+3042 TVTVEAAS
-3050 AVEGDVLEFRVALSA
+3050 AVEGDVLEFRVRLSE
-3065 ASTEEIRVR
+3065 ASTEEIRIR
-3074 WYTAPAYH
+3074 WNTAPAYH
-3082 LLDDRAHRSD
+3082 LLDDRAHMTD
-3092 YQTTEGELV
+3092 YQYTEGELV
-3101 FAPGVTELTGEVWLE
+3101 FAPGVTELTAEVWLE
-3116 QDEDEEP
+3116 YDDDEEP
-3123 DEYFAVEAFLPGSL
+3123 DEYFVVEAYLPGTL
-3137 VSPDAVGTMTIV
+3137 YPPDAVGTMTIV

>member
-1 MGNLGQR
+1 MTNA
-8 LRDAAPGGEKV
+8 LR
-19 ISDGGR
+19 S
-25 AHGEDPED
+25 
-33 PGESRQRFIP
+33 F
-43 TPFSPPPPTSGGV
+43 TPPPPRISRGSLSLRRPARTF
-56 VLTRRRALW
+56 LTLT
-65 ALPLLLLAV
+65 LL
-74 MMAAALFA
+74 AAALFVLLSGGTETA
-82 LTPAQPA
+82 S
-89 GAQQAAQTF
+89 AQQATQTF
-98 VANTGQSSLAG
+98 VANTGQADG
-109 THLEYDFA
+109 TNAFLGNDYA
-117 QAFTTGSNS
+117 QAFTTGSNA

-132 SVGVEFATIQSGF
+132 SVDVEFSTIDSAF
-145 SSSSLTASIHADSGG
+145 SSSALTASIHAASGG
-160 SPGNSLGTLTNP
+160 SPGSSLGTLTNP

-189 AGIDLAANTTYFLVI
+189 AGIDLAANTTYFVMF
-204 DLSSAESAS
+204 DMGSNQAQAS
-213 LMRLTGSDSEDGG
+213 IRATASDSEDGG
-226 GQAGWSIGD
+226 ALAGWSIGD
-235 GFSRRAWNTT
+235 GALFRAFSFSSTAAWIT
-245 GAWSTF
+245 S
-251 ASSMKLSL
+251 ASSLKLSL

-315 LAGKLAAEIRSDSSG
+315 LAGKLTAEIRSDSGG

-351 FTHSGVALAANTT
+351 FTHAGVALAANTT
-364 YWAVLDVTLVLLPGA
+364 YWAVLDVTLVLAPGA

-394 ADGFTIADDGHYRTW
+394 ADGWTIADDGHYRTW

-459 AFTTGSSSFG
+459 AFTTGSNSFG

-537 SATYFLVIDMDAGQG
+537 SATYFLVIDMDAGQS

-577 AGTRTASSTGAW
+577 AGTRTASSAGAW

-625 SFTLR
+625 SFTLT
-630 ASPAPPADLPVS
+630 AVPAPTADLPVS
-642 VTVATTGDFGYG
+642 VTVTTTGDFGYG

-665 GTATLE
+665 GTVTLE
-671 IATANDDVDEAHGSV
+671 IATTNDDVDEAHGSV

-766 LTVTVHKGAN
+766 LTVTVHRGAN

-784 TLANPDWVNRQAGTY
+784 TLANPAFVNRQAGTY

-873 GVNGRLLPHSDGSYT
+873 GVNGRLLPHADGSYT
-888 VPLDWPL
+888 VPFDWPL
-895 KPLDLGAGET
+895 KPLGLGAGET

-964 TNPNDAGHTDA
+964 TNPNNAGHTDA

-1050 TGPISYNTVAS
+1050 TGPISYNTIAS

-1093 LGQADGAALDVTTA
+1093 LGQADGAALTVTTA
-1107 STVRDRAQSFTTG
+1107 GTVRDRAQSFTTG
-1120 KNGGHYRLNSVDVEF
+1120 RNGGHYRLNSVDVEF

-1179 ADQTFTFT
+1179 ADRTFTFT

-1213 QPNSRYTLRATAS
+1213 QPNSTYALRATAS
-1226 NSERRRGLR
+1226 NSERLRGLR

-1273 AADAFVQFRTCEG
+1273 AADAFVQFRTCAG
-1286 TVSGNTCSTGWVV
+1286 TISGNDCDTGWVI
-1299 ANHTRH
+1299 ANYNRH

-1316 GPAVTYQWQAVDP
+1316 GPVVTYQWQAVDP

-1335 YVASQVGEPLSHHG
+1335 YVASQVAEPLSHHG
-1349 GYIGPGQPDRDR
+1349 GYIGPGKPDRDR

-1409 QSVYEGD
+1409 QSVYESD

-1460 EGFDYPEV
+1460 GGFDYPEV
-1468 RVPLIIRDDDQWEQT
+1468 RVPLIIRDDDEWEQT

-1534 FSINADF
+1534 FSISADF
-1541 AEALLRSGTSEYFR
+1541 AKPLLRSGTSEYFR

-1574 DSAVSAGSVTVG
+1574 DSAVSAGSVTVS

-1656 PVVERVGDLTY
+1656 PVVERVGDLSY

-1676 LSWPRVVGA
+1676 LSWPQVVGA

-1726 TEYRAVVYYQDH
+1726 TEYRAVVYYADH

-1755 AAGSPVEAEPA
+1755 AAGSPVEAEPT

-1857 VRFGEGYRLNRFRS
+1857 VQFGEGYRLNRFRS

-1934 HQLTGLKPQSHYVV
+1934 HQLTGLNPQSHYVV
-1948 SVLHGTNQLD
+1948 SVLHGTTQLD
-1958 QITVRTLAAG
+1958 KITVRTLAAG

-1986 VPVISVTADGNVTE
+1986 VPLISVTADGNVTE

-2033 LEQRTVTIPSA
+2033 MEHRTVTIPTA
-2044 GYAALTVATTNDEV
+2044 GYATLTVATTNDEV

-2102 TIARVRE
+2102 TIARVKE

-2140 GGPMTAAEAQ
+2140 GGPMTASEAQ

-2179 PPPTPEVSITAGSG
+2179 PPPPTPEVSITAGSG
-2193 VTEGGDAIFTVT
+2193 VTEGGDATFTVT

-2223 GDYGAATG
+2223 GDYGATTG

-2273 SSSQGAATVAVSDN
+2273 SSSQGAATV
-2287 DDASTPVVSV
+2287 
-2297 SGAAG
+2297 
-2302 GTEGESVTFTVTASP
+2302 
-2317 APAADLAVSVTVA
+2317 
-2330 TTGDFGYGTLPAS
+2330 
-2343 VTIPTSG
+2343 
-2350 SATVTI
+2350 
-2356 ATTDDEVDEADGSV
+2356 
-2370 TLTVNAGSGY
+2370 
-2380 TVGAPS
+2380 
-2386 TETAGVADDDD
+2386 GVADNDD

-2408 DPDVVARVREL
+2408 DPDVIAKVREL

-2432 WNRVLLA
+2432 WNRVLVA
-2439 FGEHDGTGVT
+2439 FGEHDGAGVT

-2487 PPPPPT
+2487 PPPPT
-2493 PEVSVTAGSGV
+2493 PEVSISAGSGI

-2511 FTVTASPAPSSNL
+2511 FTVTASPAPAADL
-2524 DVSVTVSQSGDYG
+2524 AVSVTVSQSGDYG

-2590 TVAVSDND
+2590 TVAVADND
-2598 AAPTPVVSVSAGSG
+2598 DAPTPVVSVTAGSG
-2612 VTEGG
+2612 ITEGG

-2629 AANLDVSVT
+2629 ASNLAVSVT

-2647 TTGKRT
+2647 TTGRRT
-2653 VTVPTTGSAT
+2653 VTVPTTGSVT

-2700 VSVSD
+2700 VGVSD
-2705 NDAAP
+2705 NDDAP
-2710 TPVVSVSGGSGVT
+2710 TPVVSVSAGSGVT
-2723 EGGDA
+2723 EGGDV

-2736 APAADLAVSVTVSQS
+2736 APAANLDVSVTVSQS
-2751 GDYGATTGQRTV
+2751 GDYGATTGRRTV
-2763 TIPTSGSATLTV
+2763 TVPTTGSVTLTV

-2801 SSTQGAATVAVADND
+2801 SS
-2816 DAPTPEVS
+2816 
-2824 ISAGSGVTE
+2824 
-2833 GGDAVFTVTASPA
+2833 
-2846 PTANLDVSVTVSQSG
+2846 
-2861 DYGATTGKRTVT
+2861 
-2873 IPTSGSATLTVGT
+2873 
-2886 TDDTTDETDGSV
+2886 
-2898 TATVNAGGGYTV
+2898 
-2910 SSSQGAATVA
+2910 SQGAATVG
-2920 VSDDDAAPTPVVSVS
+2920 VSDNDDAPTPVVSVS

-2945 AVFTVTASPAPAAN
+2945 AVFTVTASPAPASS
-2959 LDVSVTVS
+2959 LVVSVTVS
-2967 QSGDYGAATGQ
+2967 QSGDYGATTGR
-2978 RTVTVPTTGSVTLT
+2978 RTVTVPTTGSVTFT

-2998 STDETDGSVTATVNA
+2998 TTDETDGSVTATVNA

-3032 DDDAALEVEI
+3032 NDDAAPEVEI
-3042 SVTVADAS
+3042 TVTVEAAS
-3050 AVEGDVLEFRVALSA
+3050 AVEGDVLEFRVRLSE
-3065 ASTEEIRVR
+3065 ASTEEIRIR
-3074 WYTAPAYH
+3074 WNTAPAYH
-3082 LLDDRAHRSD
+3082 LLDDRAHMTD
-3092 YQTTEGELV
+3092 YQYAEGELV
-3101 FAPGVTELTGEVWLE
+3101 FAPGVTELTAEVWLE
-3116 QDEDEEP
+3116 YDDDEEP
-3123 DEYFAVEAFLPGSL
+3123 DEYFAVEAYLPGTL
-3137 VSPDAVGTMTIV
+3137 YPPDAVGTMTIV

>member
-1 MGNLGQR
+1 MVAELMAKTLKTLGKAGNASYLP
-8 LRDAAPGGEKV
+8 LSA
-19 ISDGGR
+19 
-25 AHGEDPED
+25 
-33 PGESRQRFIP
+33 
-43 TPFSPPPPTSGGV
+43 PPPPTSGGV

-315 LAGKLAAEIRSDSSG
+315 LASKLTAEIRSDSSG

-344 IAAGTNS
+344 ISAGTNS

-379 NTIQNTASDAEDAGG
+379 NTIRNTASDAEDAGG
-394 ADGFTIADDGHYRTW
+394 ADGWTIADDGHYRTW
-409 NTSGAWTSFS
+409 NSVGAWTPFG
-419 QSRKMTIH
+419 QSRKITIH

-444 QADGGT
+444 QADAG
-450 SFLGNDFHQ
+450 SVNLSNDIAQ
-459 AFTTGSSSFG
+459 AFTTGSNSFG
-469 YTLHSVDVE
+469 YSLRSVDVR
-478 FSTIDSAF
+478 FNAIQSGF
-486 SSSALTASIHAAS
+486 SSSDLTASIHAAS

-523 TLTFTSSAGIDLEG
+523 TLTFTSAGIDLAANT
-537 SATYFLVIDMDAGQG
+537 SYFLVIDMSVSRG
-552 SSRVR
+552 SSS
-557 LTGSDA
+557 LDYTSSDS
-563 EDGGGLAGW
+563 EDSGGLPGW
-572 SIADG
+572 SISHNYLDRPVA
-577 AGTRTASSTGAW
+577 STGGWGNA
-589 TPNVSSLKISLDGVS
+589 PNESLQISLDGVS
-604 KPRPSRVSIL
+604 KPEPPRVSIL
-614 GGGAVTEGVSA
+614 GDGAVTEGVSA

-630 ASPAPPADLPVS
+630 AVPAPPADLPVS
-642 VTVATTGDFGYG
+642 VTVTTTGDFGYG
-654 ALPTSVTIPAS
+654 TLPTSVTIPAS
-665 GTATLE
+665 GSATLE
-671 IATANDDVDEAHGSV
+671 IATTNDDVDEAHGSV

-755 FRRSTEDFGSK
+755 FNRSTEDFGSK

-813 YWVVLDAAGLT
+813 YWVVLDATGLT

-836 SEDEGAA
+836 SEDAGAA

-873 GVNGRLLPHSDGSYT
+873 GVNGRLLPHADGSYT
-888 VPLDWPL
+888 VPFDWPL
-895 KPLDLGAGET
+895 KPTRVGAGET
-905 FRLLFMTEDHRDATA
+905 FRLLIITDDWRDATA
-920 ADIGVYDAH
+920 TDIAEYDAH
-929 VREAAR
+929 VWDSIRT
-935 DGHAAVRRYADHF
+935 GHAAIRRYAGQF

-964 TNPNDAGHTDA
+964 TNPNDAGHPDA
-975 EVWWLN
+975 PIYWLN

-1003 DRRFESGERSTSND
+1003 DRRIETGKRYPDND
-1017 WPWTGTRT
+1017 WPWTGTMT
-1025 DGAKEANPLGASNA
+1025 AGTKHASDHLGNSGNVA
-1039 RRGRFSTTDAD
+1039 RGRFWTQDGD
-1050 TGPISYNTVAS
+1050 TGPIDWNRAPS
-1061 TQDHAFYGI
+1061 TEPHAFYGI
-1070 SPLFRVEPTPV
+1070 SPVFRVEPTPV

-1093 LGQADGAALDVTTA
+1093 LGQADGAALSVTTV
-1107 STVRDRAQSFTTG
+1107 STVRDRAQSFRTG
-1120 KNGGHYRLNSVDVEF
+1120 SNGGHYRLNSVDVEF
-1135 AEIGDSDAARDL
+1135 AEIGDADAARDL
-1147 RVQIWAGSGGSP
+1147 RVQIWANSGGAP
-1159 GSTAADVLADLARPS
+1159 GSTAADVLTDLARPS

-1179 ADQTFTFT
+1179 SDRTFTFT

-1213 QPNSRYTLRATAS
+1213 QPNSRYALRATAS
-1226 NSERRRGLR
+1226 NSERRQGLR
-1235 LPEGWSIGDGHSS
+1235 LPEGWSIGDGHRS
-1248 WSLYPNPAVSWST
+1248 WSLYPNPAVSWSA

-1273 AADAFVQFRTCEG
+1273 AADAFVQFRTCAG
-1286 TVSGNTCSTGWVV
+1286 TVSGNDCDTGWVV
-1299 ANHTRH
+1299 ANYNRH
-1305 DPPPTITLTEG
+1305 DPPPPITLTEG

-1329 HERRHF
+1329 HQRRHF
-1335 YVASQVGEPLSHHG
+1335 YVASQVAEPLSHHG
-1349 GYIGPGQPDRDR
+1349 GYIGPGKPDRDR

-1386 IHFGYGSTAG
+1386 INFGYGSTAG

-1574 DSAVSAGSVTVG
+1574 DSAVSAGSVTVS

-1755 AAGSPVEAEPA
+1755 SAGSPVEAEPA

-1973 FTVDF
+1973 FAVDF

-1986 VPVISVTADGNVTE
+1986 VPVISVTADGDVTE

-2033 LEQRTVTIPSA
+2033 LEQRTVTIPAA

-2072 ANLDYRVSSSQG
+2072 ASLDYRVSSSQG

-2168 TALEAAAAQTP
+2168 TALEAAVAQTPP
-2179 PPPTPEVSITAGSG
+2179 PPPTPEVSVTAGGG
-2193 VTEGGDAIFTVT
+2193 VTEGGDAVFTVT

-2231 QRTVTIPTSGSVTL
+2231 QRTVTIPTTGSVAL
-2245 TVATTDDTTDETD
+2245 TVATTDDSTDETD

-2273 SSSQGAATVAVSDN
+2273 SSTQGAATVAVSDD
-2287 DDASTPVVSV
+2287 DDAAPTPVVSV
-2297 SGAAG
+2297 SGG
-2302 GTEGESVTFTVTASP
+2302 SGITEGGDATFTVSANP
-2317 APAADLAVSVTVA
+2317 APAANLDVSVTVSQSGDYGAA
-2330 TTGDFGYGTLPAS
+2330 TGQRT
-2343 VTIPTSG
+2343 VTVPTSG
-2350 SATVTI
+2350 SATFTVG
-2356 ATTDDEVDEADGSV
+2356 TTDDSTDETDGSV
-2370 TLTVNAGSGY
+2370 TATVNAGSGY
-2380 TVGAPS
+2380 TVSSTQGAA
-2386 TETAGVADDDD
+2386 TVGVADNDD

-2432 WNRVLLA
+2432 WNRVLVA

-2449 GGPMTASEAQDMADK
+2449 GGPMTAAQAQDMADR

-2470 DEVVTELTA
+2470 DLVVVELTA

-2493 PEVSVTAGSGV
+2493 PEVSISAGSGV

-2511 FTVTASPAPSSNL
+2511 FTVTASPAPAADL
-2524 DVSVTVSQSGDYG
+2524 AVSVTVSQSGDYG
-2537 ATTGQRTVTIPT
+2537 AATGQRTVTVPT
-2549 TGSVTLTVGTTDDST
+2549 TGSVTITVGTTDDTT

-2590 TVAVSDND
+2590 TVAVADND
-2598 AAPTPVVSVSAGSG
+2598 DAPTPVVSITAGSG

-2629 AANLDVSVT
+2629 AADLAVSVT
-2638 VSQSGDYGA
+2638 VSQSGNYGA
-2647 TTGKRT
+2647 ATGKRT

-2693 STQGAAT
+2693 SSQGAAT
-2700 VSVSD
+2700 VAVAD

-2710 TPVVSVSGGSGVT
+2710 TPVVSVTAGSGIT

-2736 APAADLAVSVTVSQS
+2736 APAADLDVSVTVSQS
-2751 GDYGATTGQRTV
+2751 GDYGAATGKRTV
-2763 TIPTSGSATLTV
+2763 TVPTSGSATLTV
-2775 GTTDDTTDETDGS
+2775 GTTDDDADETDGS

-2801 SSTQGAATVAVADND
+2801 SAT
-2816 DAPTPEVS
+2816 
-2824 ISAGSGVTE
+2824 
-2833 GGDAVFTVTASPA
+2833 
-2846 PTANLDVSVTVSQSG
+2846 
-2861 DYGATTGKRTVT
+2861 
-2873 IPTSGSATLTVGT
+2873 
-2886 TDDTTDETDGSV
+2886 
-2898 TATVNAGGGYTV
+2898 
-2910 SSSQGAATVA
+2910 QGAATVA

-2967 QSGDYGAATGQ
+2967 ASGDYGAATGK

-2998 STDETDGSVTATVNA
+2998 DADETDGSVTATVNSGSGYTVSSTQGAATVAVSDDDDAPTPVVSVSAGGGITEGGDAVFTVTASPAPAANLDVSVTVSQSGDYGATTGQRTVTVPTTGSATLTVGTTDDDADETDGSVTATVNA

-3025 ATVGVAD
+3025 ATVGVS
-3032 DDDAALEVEI
+3032 DDDAAPEAEI
-3042 SVTVADAS
+3042 TVTVEDAS
-3050 AVEGDVLEFRVALSA
+3050 AVEGDVLEFRVVLSA

-3101 FAPGVTELTGEVWLE
+3101 FKPGVTELTGEVWLE

-3123 DEYFAVEAFLPGSL
+3123 DEYFAVEAYLPGSL

>member
-1 MGNLGQR
+1 M
-8 LRDAAPGGEKV
+8 
-19 ISDGGR
+19 
-25 AHGEDPED
+25 
-33 PGESRQRFIP
+33 
-43 TPFSPPPPTSGGV
+43 
-56 VLTRRRALW
+56 LTRRRALW

-270 FGQANGGTGN
+270 FGQADGGTGN

-315 LAGKLAAEIRSDSSG
+315 LASKLAAEIRSDSGG

-344 IAAGTNS
+344 ISAGTNS

-364 YWAVLDVTLVLLPGA
+364 YWAVLDVTLVLSPGA
-379 NTIQNTASDAEDAGG
+379 NTIRNTASDAEDAGG
-394 ADGFTIADDGHYRTW
+394 ADGWTIADDGHYRTW

-444 QADGGT
+444 QADAG
-450 SFLGNDFHQ
+450 SVNLSNDIAQ
-459 AFTTGSSSFG
+459 AFTTGSNSFG
-469 YTLHSVDVE
+469 YSLRSVDVR
-478 FSTIDSAF
+478 FNAIQSGF
-486 SSSALTASIHAAS
+486 SSSDLTASIHAAS

-523 TLTFTSSAGIDLEG
+523 TLTFTSAGIDLAANT
-537 SATYFLVIDMDAGQG
+537 SYFLVIDMSVSRG
-552 SSRVR
+552 SSS
-557 LTGSDA
+557 LDYTSSDS
-563 EDGGGLAGW
+563 EDSGGLPGW
-572 SIADG
+572 SISHNYLDRPVA
-577 AGTRTASSTGAW
+577 STGGWGNA
-589 TPNVSSLKISLDGVS
+589 PNESLQISLDGVS
-604 KPRPSRVSIL
+604 KPEPPRVSVL
-614 GGGAVTEGVSA
+614 GGGAVTEGASA

-630 ASPAPPADLPVS
+630 AVPAPPADLPVS
-642 VTVATTGDFGYG
+642 VTVTTTGDFGYG
-654 ALPTSVTIPAS
+654 TLPTSVTIPAS

-804 GVALEADTR
+804 GVALEAETR
-813 YWVVLDAAGLT
+813 YWVVLDGTGLT

-836 SEDEGAA
+836 SEDAGAA

-873 GVNGRLLPHSDGSYT
+873 GVNGRLLPHADGSYT

-895 KPLDLGAGET
+895 KPLGVGAGET

-1120 KNGGHYRLNSVDVEF
+1120 RNGGHYRLNSVDVEF

-1179 ADQTFTFT
+1179 ADRTFTFT
-1187 YQGDD
+1187 YQGRD
-1192 GSGLRLEPNTT
+1192 GSGLRLEPDTT

-1226 NSERRRGLR
+1226 NSERRQGLR

-1273 AADAFVQFRTCEG
+1273 AADAFVQFRTCAG
-1286 TVSGNTCSTGWVV
+1286 TISGNDCDTGWVI
-1299 ANHTRH
+1299 ANYTRH

-1329 HERRHF
+1329 QQRRHF
-1335 YVASQVGEPLSHHG
+1335 YVASQVGEPLSHFG

-1416 ANKWRPV
+1416 ANRWRPV

-1574 DSAVSAGSVTVG
+1574 DSAVSSGSVTVS

-1622 TETPPKTVRT
+1622 TETPPVTVRT

-1755 AAGSPVEAEPA
+1755 SAGSPVEAEPA

-2018 DVSVTVSQSDDSGIS
+2018 DVSVTVSQSDDSGVS
-2033 LEQRTVTIPSA
+2033 LEQRTVTIPTA

-2179 PPPTPEVSITAGSG
+2179 PPPPTPEVSVTAGSG
-2193 VTEGGDAIFTVT
+2193 VTEGGDASFTVT

-2223 GDYGAATG
+2223 GDYGATTG
-2231 QRTVTIPTSGSVTL
+2231 QRTVTVPTTGSATL
-2245 TVATTDDTTDETD
+2245 TVGTTDDSTDETD

-2287 DDASTPVVSV
+2287 DAATPVVSV
-2297 SGAAG
+2297 TGAAG
-2302 GTEGESVTFTVTASP
+2302 GTEGNSVTFTVTASP
-2317 APAADLAVSVTVA
+2317 APATDLAVSVTVA
-2330 TTGDFGYGTLPAS
+2330 TTGDFGYGTLPTS

-2370 TLTVNAGSGY
+2370 TLTLNAGSDY

-2386 TETAGVADDDD
+2386 TETADVADDDD

-2439 FGEHDGTGVT
+2439 FGEHDGAGVT
-2449 GGPMTASEAQDMADK
+2449 GGPMTAAQAQDMADR

-2493 PEVSVTAGSGV
+2493 PEVSISAGSGV
-2504 TEGGDAT
+2504 TEGGDAV
-2511 FTVTASPAPSSNL
+2511 FTVTASPAPSSNLGVSVTVSQSGDYGATTGQRTVTVPTTGSVTLTVGTTDDTTDETDGSVTATVNAGSGYTVSSTQGAATVAVSDNDAAPTPVVSVTAGGGVTEGGDAIFTVTASPAPAANLDVSVTVSQSGDYGATTGKRTVTVPTTGSVTLTVGTTDDDADETDGSVTATVNAGSGYTVSASQGAATVGVADDDAPTPVVSVSGGSGITEGGDAVFTVTASPAPAANLAVSVTVSQSGDYGAATGQRTVTVPTTGSITLTVGTTDDNADETDGSVTATVNAGSGYTVSSSQGAATVAVSDNDDAPTPVVSVSAGSGVTEGGDAVFTVSASPAPASNL

-2549 TGSVTLTVGTTDDST
+2549 TGSVTLTVGTTDDDA
-2564 DETDGSVTATVNAGS
+2564 DETDGSVTATVNAG
-2579 GYTVSSSQGAA
+2579 G
-2590 TVAVSDND
+2590 
-2598 AAPTPVVSVSAGSG
+2598 
-2612 VTEGG
+2612 
-2617 DAVFTVT
+2617 
-2624 ASPAP
+2624 
-2629 AANLDVSVT
+2629 
-2638 VSQSGDYGA
+2638 
-2647 TTGKRT
+2647 
-2653 VTVPTTGSAT
+2653 
-2663 LTVGTTDDTT
+2663 
-2673 DETDGSVTATVNAGS
+2673 

-2700 VSVSD
+2700 VAVSD
-2705 NDAAP
+2705 DDDAP

-2728 VFTVTASP
+2728 VFTVSASP
-2736 APAADLAVSVTVSQS
+2736 APSSNLA
-2751 GDYGATTGQRTV
+2751 
-2763 TIPTSGSATLTV
+2763 
-2775 GTTDDTTDETDGS
+2775 
-2788 VTATVNAGSGYTV
+2788 
-2801 SSTQGAATVAVADND
+2801 
-2816 DAPTPEVS
+2816 
-2824 ISAGSGVTE
+2824 
-2833 GGDAVFTVTASPA
+2833 
-2846 PTANLDVSVTVSQSG
+2846 
-2861 DYGATTGKRTVT
+2861 
-2873 IPTSGSATLTVGT
+2873 
-2886 TDDTTDETDGSV
+2886 
-2898 TATVNAGGGYTV
+2898 
-2910 SSSQGAATVA
+2910 
-2920 VSDDDAAPTPVVSVS
+2920 
-2935 AGSGVTEGGD
+2935 
-2945 AVFTVTASPAPAAN
+2945 
-2959 LDVSVTVS
+2959 VSVTVS

-2998 STDETDGSVTATVNA
+2998 DADETDGSVTATVNA
-3013 GSGYTVSSSQGA
+3013 GSGYTVSSTQGA
-3025 ATVGVAD
+3025 ATVAVSD
-3032 DDDAALEVEI
+3032 NDDAAPEVEI
-3042 SVTVADAS
+3042 TVTVQDAS

-3101 FAPGVTELTGEVWLE
+3101 FKPGVTELTGEVWLE

>member
-1 MGNLGQR
+1 MTDA
-8 LRDAAPGGEKV
+8 LR
-19 ISDGGR
+19 S
-25 AHGEDPED
+25 
-33 PGESRQRFIP
+33 F
-43 TPFSPPPPTSGGV
+43 TPPPPRISWGFS
-56 VLTRRRALW
+56 LMRRPWTALL
-65 ALPLLLLAV
+65 ALALLAV
-74 MMAAALFA
+74 VFAA
-82 LTPAQPA
+82 TPAEQA
-89 GAQQAAQTF
+89 NAQTPQTF
-98 VANTGQSSLAG
+98 VANTGQADGAATSLSNDYA
-109 THLEYDFA
+109 H
-117 QAFTTGSNS
+117 AFTTGSNPG
-126 AGYSLR
+126 GYSLT
-132 SVGVEFATIQSGF
+132 SVAVEFASIHSGF
-145 SSSSLTASIHADSGG
+145 SSSSLTASIHTDSSG
-160 SPGNSLGTLTNP
+160 SPGNSLGTLTKP

-178 SSDQTLTFTSS
+178 SSDQTLAFTS
-189 AGIDLAANTTYFLVI
+189 AGIDLAASTTYFLVI
-204 DLSSAESAS
+204 DISSSEPFSN
-213 LMRLTGSDSEDGG
+213 LRLTTSDAEDSGAL
-226 GQAGWSIGD
+226 AGWSISD
-235 GFSRRAWNTT
+235 GTLFRAFSSTAAWTT
-245 GAWSTF
+245 ST
-251 ASSMKLSL
+251 SSPKLSL

-394 ADGFTIADDGHYRTW
+394 ADGWTIADDGHYRTW

-459 AFTTGSSSFG
+459 AFTTGSNSFG

-537 SATYFLVIDMDAGQG
+537 SATYFLVIDMDAGQS

-604 KPRPSRVSIL
+604 KPEPPRVSIL

-625 SFTLR
+625 SFTLT
-630 ASPAPPADLPVS
+630 AVPAPTADLPVS
-642 VTVATTGDFGYG
+642 VTVATTGDFGFG

-671 IATANDDVDEAHGSV
+671 IPTTGDDVDEAHGSV

-784 TLANPDWVNRQAGTY
+784 TLANPAWVNRQAGTY
-799 RFTHP
+799 SFTHP

-873 GVNGRLLPHSDGSYT
+873 GVNGRLLPHADGSYT

-895 KPLDLGAGET
+895 KPLGVGAGET

-1093 LGQADGAALDVTTA
+1093 LGQADGAALTVTTA

-1120 KNGGHYRLNSVDVEF
+1120 RNGGHYRLNSVDVEF

-1179 ADQTFTFT
+1179 ADRTFTFT

-1213 QPNSRYTLRATAS
+1213 QPNSTYTLRATAS
-1226 NSERRRGLR
+1226 NSERLRGLR

-1273 AADAFVQFRTCEG
+1273 AADAFVQFRTCAG
-1286 TVSGNTCSTGWVV
+1286 TVSGNDCDTGWVI
-1299 ANHTRH
+1299 ANYTRH

-1335 YVASQVGEPLSHHG
+1335 YVASQVAEPLSHHG
-1349 GYIGPGQPDRDR
+1349 GYIGPGKPDRDR

-1409 QSVYEGD
+1409 QSVYESD

-1460 EGFDYPEV
+1460 GGFDYPEV
-1468 RVPLIIRDDDQWEQT
+1468 QVPLIIRDDDEWEQT

-1534 FSINADF
+1534 FSISADF
-1541 AEALLRSGTSEYFR
+1541 AKPLLRSGTSEYFR

-1656 PVVERVGDLTY
+1656 PVVERVGDLAY

-1676 LSWPRVVGA
+1676 LSWPQVVGA

-1726 TEYRAVVYYQDH
+1726 TEYRAVVYYADH

-1755 AAGSPVEAEPA
+1755 SAGSPVEAEPT

-1857 VRFGEGYRLNRFRS
+1857 VQFGEGYRLNRFRS

-1934 HQLTGLKPQSHYVV
+1934 HQLTGLDPQSHYVV
-1948 SVLHGTNQLD
+1948 SVLHGTTQLD
-1958 QITVRTLAAG
+1958 KITVRTLAAG

-1986 VPVISVTADGNVTE
+1986 VPLISVTADGNVTE

-2033 LEQRTVTIPSA
+2033 IEHRTVTIPTA
-2044 GYAALTVATTNDEV
+2044 GYATLTVATTNDEV

-2072 ANLDYRVSSSQG
+2072 ANLEYRVSSSQG

-2102 TIARVRE
+2102 TIARVKE

-2140 GGPMTAAEAQ
+2140 GGPMTASEAQ

-2179 PPPTPEVSITAGSG
+2179 PPPTPEVSVTAGSG
-2193 VTEGGDAIFTVT
+2193 VTEGGDATFTVT

-2223 GDYGAATG
+2223 GDYGATTG
-2231 QRTVTIPTSGSVTL
+2231 QRTVTVPTTGSVTI
-2245 TVATTDDTTDETD
+2245 TVGTTDDTTDETD

-2297 SGAAG
+2297 TAGGGVTEGGAA
-2302 GTEGESVTFTVTASP
+2302 VFTVTAIP
-2317 APAADLAVSVTVA
+2317 APASNLAVSVTVSQSGDYGA
-2330 TTGDFGYGTLPAS
+2330 TTGHRT
-2343 VTIPTSG
+2343 VTIPTTG
-2350 SATVTI
+2350 SVTLTVG
-2356 ATTDDEVDEADGSV
+2356 TTDDDADETDGSV
-2370 TLTVNAGSGY
+2370 TATVNAGSGY
-2380 TVGAPS
+2380 TVSSTQGAA
-2386 TETAGVADDDD
+2386 TAGVADNDD

-2408 DPDVVARVREL
+2408 DPDVIAKVREL

-2432 WNRVLLA
+2432 WNRVLVA
-2439 FGEHDGTGVT
+2439 FGEHDGAGVT
-2449 GGPMTASEAQDMADK
+2449 GGPMTASEAQEMADK

-2493 PEVSVTAGSGV
+2493 PEVSVTAGSGI

-2511 FTVTASPAPSSNL
+2511 FTVTASPAPASNL

-2549 TGSVTLTVGTTDDST
+2549 TGSVTITVGTTDDS
-2564 DETDGSVTATVNAGS
+2564 A
-2579 GYTVSSSQGAA
+2579 
-2590 TVAVSDND
+2590 
-2598 AAPTPVVSVSAGSG
+2598 
-2612 VTEGG
+2612 
-2617 DAVFTVT
+2617 
-2624 ASPAP
+2624 
-2629 AANLDVSVT
+2629 
-2638 VSQSGDYGA
+2638 
-2647 TTGKRT
+2647 
-2653 VTVPTTGSAT
+2653 
-2663 LTVGTTDDTT
+2663 

-2700 VSVSD
+2700 V
-2705 NDAAP
+2705 
-2710 TPVVSVSGGSGVT
+2710 G
-2723 EGGDA
+2723 
-2728 VFTVTASP
+2728 
-2736 APAADLAVSVTVSQS
+2736 
-2751 GDYGATTGQRTV
+2751 
-2763 TIPTSGSATLTV
+2763 
-2775 GTTDDTTDETDGS
+2775 
-2788 VTATVNAGSGYTV
+2788 
-2801 SSTQGAATVAVADND
+2801 VADND
-2816 DAPTPEVS
+2816 DAPTPVVS
-2824 ISAGSGVTE
+2824 VTAGSGVTE

-2861 DYGATTGKRTVT
+2861 DYGATTG
-2873 IPTSGSATLTVGT
+2873 
-2886 TDDTTDETDGSV
+2886 
-2898 TATVNAGGGYTV
+2898 
-2910 SSSQGAATVA
+2910 
-2920 VSDDDAAPTPVVSVS
+2920 
-2935 AGSGVTEGGD
+2935 
-2945 AVFTVTASPAPAAN
+2945 
-2959 LDVSVTVS
+2959 
-2967 QSGDYGAATGQ
+2967 Q

-2998 STDETDGSVTATVNA
+2998 TTDETDGSVTATVNA

-3032 DDDAALEVEI
+3032 NDAAPTPVVSVTAGSGVTEGGDAVFTVTASPAPAANLAVSVTVSQSGDYGATTGHRTVTIPTTGSVTLTVGTTDDTTDETDGSVTATVNAGSGYTVSSTQGAATVGVADNDDAPTPVVSVTAGSGVTEGGDVVFTVTASPAPTANLDVSVTVSQSGDYGATTGHRTVTVPTTGSVTLTVGTTDDTTDETDGSVIATVNAGSGYTVSSSQGAATVGVADNDDAAPEVEI
-3042 SVTVADAS
+3042 TVTVEAAS
-3050 AVEGDVLEFRVALSA
+3050 AVEGDVLEFRVRLSE
-3065 ASTEEIRVR
+3065 ASTEEIRIR
-3074 WYTAPAYH
+3074 WNTAPAYH
-3082 LLDDRAHRSD
+3082 LLDDRAHMTD
-3092 YQTTEGELV
+3092 YQYTEGELV
-3101 FAPGVTELTGEVWLE
+3101 FAPGVTELTAEVWLE
-3116 QDEDEEP
+3116 YDDDEEP
-3123 DEYFAVEAFLPGSL
+3123 DEYFVVEAYLPGTL
-3137 VSPDAVGTMTIV
+3137 YPPDAVGTMTII

>member
-1 MGNLGQR
+1 MR
-8 LRDAAPGGEKV
+8 RPA
-19 ISDGGR
+19 R
-25 AHGEDPED
+25 T
-33 PGESRQRFIP
+33 F
-43 TPFSPPPPTSGGV
+43 
-56 VLTRRRALW
+56 LTLT
-65 ALPLLLLAV
+65 LL
-74 MMAAALFA
+74 AAALFVLLSGGTETA
-82 LTPAQPA
+82 S
-89 GAQQAAQTF
+89 AQQATQTF
-98 VANTGQSSLAG
+98 VANTGQADGAATSLSNDYA
-109 THLEYDFA
+109 H
-117 QAFTTGSNS
+117 AFTTGSNPG
-126 AGYSLR
+126 GYSLT
-132 SVGVEFATIQSGF
+132 SVAVEFASIHSGF
-145 SSSSLTASIHADSGG
+145 SSSSLTASIHTDSSG
-160 SPGNSLGTLTNP
+160 SPGSSLGTLTKP

-178 SSDQTLTFTSS
+178 SSDQTLAFTS
-189 AGIDLAANTTYFLVI
+189 AGIDLAASTTYFLVI
-204 DLSSAESAS
+204 DISSGEPFSN
-213 LMRLTGSDSEDGG
+213 LRLTTSDAEDSGAL
-226 GQAGWSIGD
+226 AGWSISD
-235 GFSRRAWNTT
+235 GTLFRAFSSTAAWTT
-245 GAWSTF
+245 ST
-251 ASSMKLSL
+251 SSPKLSL

-309 QINDGA
+309 QINDGG

-351 FTHSGVALAANTT
+351 FTHAGVALAANTT

-394 ADGFTIADDGHYRTW
+394 ADGWTIADDGHYRTW

-427 GTAVETVETET
+427 GRAVETVETET

-444 QADGGT
+444 QADAG
-450 SFLGNDFHQ
+450 SVNLSNDIAQ
-459 AFTTGSSSFG
+459 AFTTGSNSFG
-469 YTLHSVDVE
+469 YSLRSVDVR
-478 FSTIDSAF
+478 FNAIQSGF
-486 SSSALTASIHAAS
+486 SSSDLTASIHAAS

-523 TLTFTSSAGIDLEG
+523 TLTFTSAGIDLEG
-537 SATYFLVIDMDAGQG
+537 SATYFLVIDMSVSRG
-552 SSRVR
+552 SSSLDYTV
-557 LTGSDA
+557 SDN
-563 EDGGGLAGW
+563 EDSGGLPGW
-572 SIADG
+572 SISHNYLDRPVA
-577 AGTRTASSTGAW
+577 STGGWGNA
-589 TPNVSSLKISLDGVS
+589 PNESLQISLDGVS
-604 KPRPSRVSIL
+604 KPQPSRVSIL
-614 GGGAVTEGVSA
+614 GDGAVTEGVSA
-625 SFTLR
+625 SFTLT
-630 ASPAPPADLPVS
+630 AVPAPTADLPVS
-642 VTVATTGDFGYG
+642 VTVTTTGDFGYG

-671 IATANDDVDEAHGSV
+671 IPTTNDDVDEAHGSV

-714 PLVKN
+714 PLVSN
-719 TGQSSGLVQGL
+719 LGQADSSVSAHADYAQAFTTGSNPTGYILTA
-730 HVDLAQGFDTGGN
+730 VDFLFNAVRDGALA
-743 PSGYT
+743 
-748 LTSVDVA
+748 
-755 FRRSTEDFGSK
+755 SK
-766 LTVTVHKGAN
+766 LTVTINSDSGGEPGA
-776 GAPGTVVG
+776 VVG
-784 TLANPDWVNRQAGTY
+784 TLTNPDFTTSNTRRTY
-799 RFTHP
+799 GFTHAP
-804 GVALEADTR
+804 LPLEPDTT
-813 YWVVLDAAGLT
+813 YWVVLDLTAVPTSDNRIRFTDSDAEDTAGAAGFSIADNYLWRMWNT
-824 EGNSQVKFTQSN
+824 SAS
-836 SEDEGAA
+836 
-843 PGWSINNDA
+843 WSTDTASALIS
-852 RIRAQGG
+852 I
-859 GNWITLVGGSTLSM
+859 
-873 GVNGRLLPHSDGSYT
+873 NGRLLPHADGSYT

-895 KPLDLGAGET
+895 KPLGLGAGET

-935 DGHAAVRRYADHF
+935 DGHAAIRRYADHF

-964 TNPNDAGHTDA
+964 TNPNNAGHTDA
-975 EVWWLN
+975 PIYWLN

-1050 TGPISYNTVAS
+1050 TGPISYNTIAS

-1093 LGQADGAALDVTTA
+1093 LGQADGAALTVTTA
-1107 STVRDRAQSFTTG
+1107 GTVRDRAQSFTTG

-1179 ADQTFTFT
+1179 ADRTFTFT
-1187 YQGDD
+1187 YQGND

-1213 QPNSRYTLRATAS
+1213 QPNSTYTLRATAS
-1226 NSERRRGLR
+1226 NSERLRGLR

-1273 AADAFVQFRTCEG
+1273 AADAFVQFRTCAG
-1286 TVSGNTCSTGWVV
+1286 TISGNDCDTGWVI
-1299 ANHTRH
+1299 ANYTRH

-1335 YVASQVGEPLSHHG
+1335 YVASQVGEPLSHFG
-1349 GYIGPGQPDRDR
+1349 GYIGPGKPDRDR

-1386 IHFGYGSTAG
+1386 INFGYGSTAG

-1409 QSVYEGD
+1409 QSVYESD

-1438 FLIHRPH
+1438 FLIHRPY

-1460 EGFDYPEV
+1460 GGFDYPEV
-1468 RVPLIIRDDDQWEQT
+1468 QVPLIIRDDDEWEQT

-1534 FSINADF
+1534 FSISADF
-1541 AEALLRSGTSEYFR
+1541 AKPLLRSGTSEYFR

-1574 DSAVSAGSVTVG
+1574 DSAVSAGSVTVS

-1656 PVVERVGDLTY
+1656 PVVERVGDLSY

-1676 LSWPRVVGA
+1676 LSWPQVVGA

-1726 TEYRAVVYYQDH
+1726 TEYRAVVYYADH

-1755 AAGSPVEAEPA
+1755 AAGSPVEAEPT

-1857 VRFGEGYRLNRFRS
+1857 VQFGEGYRLNRFRS

-1914 WHESFTGVPV
+1914 WHESFTGIPV

-1934 HQLTGLKPQSHYVV
+1934 HQLTGLNPQSHYVV
-1948 SVLHGTNQLD
+1948 SVLHGTTQLD
-1958 QITVRTLAAG
+1958 KITVRTLAAG

-1986 VPVISVTADGNVTE
+1986 VPLISVTADGNVTE

-2033 LEQRTVTIPSA
+2033 MEHRTVTIPTA
-2044 GYAALTVATTNDEV
+2044 GYATLTVATTNDEV

-2102 TIARVRE
+2102 TIARVKD

-2132 EHDGTGVT
+2132 EHDGAGVT
-2140 GGPMTAAEAQ
+2140 GGPMTASEAQ

-2193 VTEGGDAIFTVT
+2193 VTEGGDA
-2205 ASPAPTANLDVS
+2205 
-2217 VTVSQS
+2217 
-2223 GDYGAATG
+2223 
-2231 QRTVTIPTSGSVTL
+2231 
-2245 TVATTDDTTDETD
+2245 
-2258 GSVTATVNAGSGYTV
+2258 
-2273 SSSQGAATVAVSDN
+2273 
-2287 DDASTPVVSV
+2287 
-2297 SGAAG
+2297 
-2302 GTEGESVTFTVTASP
+2302 TFTVTASP
-2317 APAADLAVSVTVA
+2317 APA
-2330 TTGDFGYGTLPAS
+2330 
-2343 VTIPTSG
+2343 
-2350 SATVTI
+2350 
-2356 ATTDDEVDEADGSV
+2356 
-2370 TLTVNAGSGY
+2370 
-2380 TVGAPS
+2380 
-2386 TETAGVADDDD
+2386 
-2397 PVVEEQTGYTV
+2397 
-2408 DPDVVARVREL
+2408 
-2419 ASQTQHGTAHVNR
+2419 
-2432 WNRVLLA
+2432 
-2439 FGEHDGTGVT
+2439 
-2449 GGPMTASEAQDMADK
+2449 
-2464 HSSPVW
+2464 
-2470 DEVVTELTA
+2470 
-2479 LEAASAQT
+2479 
-2487 PPPPPT
+2487 
-2493 PEVSVTAGSGV
+2493 
-2504 TEGGDAT
+2504 
-2511 FTVTASPAPSSNL
+2511 SNL

-2549 TGSVTLTVGTTDDST
+2549 TGSVT
-2564 DETDGSVTATVNAGS
+2564 
-2579 GYTVSSSQGAA
+2579 
-2590 TVAVSDND
+2590 
-2598 AAPTPVVSVSAGSG
+2598 
-2612 VTEGG
+2612 
-2617 DAVFTVT
+2617 
-2624 ASPAP
+2624 
-2629 AANLDVSVT
+2629 
-2638 VSQSGDYGA
+2638 
-2647 TTGKRT
+2647 
-2653 VTVPTTGSAT
+2653 
-2663 LTVGTTDDTT
+2663 
-2673 DETDGSVTATVNAGS
+2673 
-2688 GYTVS
+2688 
-2693 STQGAAT
+2693 
-2700 VSVSD
+2700 
-2705 NDAAP
+2705 
-2710 TPVVSVSGGSGVT
+2710 
-2723 EGGDA
+2723 
-2728 VFTVTASP
+2728 
-2736 APAADLAVSVTVSQS
+2736 
-2751 GDYGATTGQRTV
+2751 
-2763 TIPTSGSATLTV
+2763 ITV

-2801 SSTQGAATVAVADND
+2801 SSTQGAATVAVSDND
-2816 DAPTPEVS
+2816 DASTPVVS
-2824 ISAGSGVTE
+2824 VTGGGGVTE
-2833 GGDAVFTVTASPA
+2833 GGDATFTVTASPA
-2846 PTANLDVSVTVSQSG
+2846 PASNLDVSVTVSQSG
-2861 DYGATTGKRTVT
+2861 DYGATTGQRTVT
-2873 IPTSGSATLTVGT
+2873 IPTSGSATVTITTTDDDVDETDGSVTATVNAGSGYTVSSSQGAATVGVADNDDPVVEEQTGYTVDPDVIAKVRELASQTQHGTAHVNRWNRVLLAFGEHDGAGVTGGPMTASEAQEMADRHSSPVWDEVVTELTALEAAAAQTPPPPTPEVSVTAGSGITEGGDAVFTVTASPAPAANLAVSVTVSQSGDYGATTGQRTVTVPTSGSVTLTVGT
-2886 TDDTTDETDGSV
+2886 TDDSTDETDGSV
-2898 TATVNAGGGYTV
+2898 TATVNAGSGYTV
-2910 SSSQGAATVA
+2910 SSSRGAATVA
-2920 VSDDDAAPTPVVSVS
+2920 VSDNDAAPTPVVSVT
-2935 AGSGVTEGGD
+2935 GGTGITEGGS

-2967 QSGDYGAATGQ
+2967 QSGDYGATTGQ
-2978 RTVTVPTTGSVTLT
+2978 RTVTVPTSGSVTLT

-3025 ATVGVAD
+3025 ATVGVSDNDAAPTPVVSVTAGSGVTEGGDAVFTVTASPAPASNLAVSVTVSQSGDYGATTGQRTVTVPTTGSVTLTVGTTDDTTDETDGSVIATVNAGSGYTVSSSQGAATVGVAD
-3032 DDDAALEVEI
+3032 NDDAPTPVVSVTAGSGVTEGGDAVFTVTASPAPTANLDVSVTVSQSGDYGATTGRRTVTVPTTGSVTLTVGTTDDDADETDGSVTATVNAGSGYTVSSTQGAATVGVADNDDATPEVEI
-3042 SVTVADAS
+3042 TVTVEAAS
-3050 AVEGDVLEFRVALSA
+3050 AVEGDVLEFRVRLSE
-3065 ASTEEIRVR
+3065 ASTEEIRIR
-3074 WYTAPAYH
+3074 WNTAPAYH
-3082 LLDDRAHRSD
+3082 LLDDRAHMTD
-3092 YQTTEGELV
+3092 YQYTEGELV
-3101 FAPGVTELTGEVWLE
+3101 FAPGVTELTAEVWLE
-3116 QDEDEEP
+3116 YDDDEEP
-3123 DEYFAVEAFLPGSL
+3123 DEYFVVEAYLPGTL
-3137 VSPDAVGTMTIV
+3137 YPPDAVGTMTII

>member
-1 MGNLGQR
+1 MTNA
-8 LRDAAPGGEKV
+8 LR
-19 ISDGGR
+19 S
-25 AHGEDPED
+25 
-33 PGESRQRFIP
+33 F
-43 TPFSPPPPTSGGV
+43 TPPPISWGFSLMRHPARTF
-56 VLTRRRALW
+56 LTLT
-65 ALPLLLLAV
+65 LL
-74 MMAAALFA
+74 AAALFVLLSGGTETA
-82 LTPAQPA
+82 S
-89 GAQQAAQTF
+89 AQQASQTF
-98 VANTGQSSLAG
+98 VANTGQADGAAASLSNDYA
-109 THLEYDFA
+109 H
-117 QAFTTGSNS
+117 AFTTGSNS

-132 SVGVEFATIQSGF
+132 SVGVEFASIHSGF
-145 SSSSLTASIHADSGG
+145 SSSSLTASIHTDSSG
-160 SPGNSLGTLTNP
+160 SPGSSLGTLTKP

-178 SSDQTLTFTSS
+178 SSDQTLTFTS
-189 AGIDLAANTTYFLVI
+189 AGIDLAASTTYFLVI
-204 DLSSAESAS
+204 DISSDEPFSN
-213 LMRLTGSDSEDGG
+213 LRLTTSDAEDSGAL
-226 GQAGWSIGD
+226 AGWSISD
-235 GFSRRAWNTT
+235 GTLSRTWNTT
-245 GAWSTF
+245 GAWNTNTPSL
-251 ASSMKLSL
+251 KLRL
-259 GGVSKPFLVSN
+259 GGVSKTALVSN

-309 QINDGA
+309 QINDGG
-315 LAGKLAAEIRSDSSG
+315 LAGKLTAEIRSDSGG

-344 IAAGTNS
+344 IAVGTNS
-351 FTHSGVALAANTT
+351 FTHTGVALASNTT

-394 ADGFTIADDGHYRTW
+394 ADGWTIADDGHYRTW

-419 QSRKMTIH
+419 LSRKMTIH

-459 AFTTGSSSFG
+459 AFTTGSNSFG

-537 SATYFLVIDMDAGQG
+537 STTYFLVIDMDAGQS

-625 SFTLR
+625 SFTLT
-630 ASPAPPADLPVS
+630 AVPAPPADLPVS
-642 VTVATTGDFGYG
+642 VTVTTTGDFGYG
-654 ALPTSVTIPAS
+654 TLPTSVTIPAS
-665 GTATLE
+665 GSATLE

-755 FRRSTEDFGSK
+755 FNRSTEDFGSK

-784 TLANPDWVNRQAGTY
+784 TLANPAFVNRQAGTY

-836 SEDEGAA
+836 SEDAGAA

-873 GVNGRLLPHSDGSYT
+873 GVNGRLLPHADGSYT

-895 KPLDLGAGET
+895 KPLGLGAGET

-935 DGHAAVRRYADHF
+935 DGHAAIRRYADHF

-964 TNPNDAGHTDA
+964 TNPNNAGHTDA

-1050 TGPISYNTVAS
+1050 TGPISYNTIAS

-1093 LGQADGAALDVTTA
+1093 LGQADGAALTVTAA

-1213 QPNSRYTLRATAS
+1213 QLNSTYTLRATAS
-1226 NSERRRGLR
+1226 NSERLRGLR

-1273 AADAFVQFRTCEG
+1273 AADAFVQFRTCAG
-1286 TVSGNTCSTGWVV
+1286 TISGNDCDTGWVI
-1299 ANHTRH
+1299 ANYNRH

-1335 YVASQVGEPLSHHG
+1335 YVASQVGEPLSHFG
-1349 GYIGPGQPDRDR
+1349 GYIGPGKPDRDR

-1386 IHFGYGSTAG
+1386 INFGYGSTAG

-1409 QSVYEGD
+1409 QSVYESD

-1460 EGFDYPEV
+1460 GGFDYPEV
-1468 RVPLIIRDDDQWEQT
+1468 RVPLIIRDDDEWEQT

-1534 FSINADF
+1534 FSISADF
-1541 AEALLRSGTSEYFR
+1541 AKPLLRSGTSEYFR

-1574 DSAVSAGSVTVG
+1574 DSAVSAGSVTVS

-1656 PVVERVGDLTY
+1656 PVVERVGDLSY

-1676 LSWPRVVGA
+1676 LSWPQVVGA

-1726 TEYRAVVYYQDH
+1726 TEYRAVVYYADH

-1755 AAGSPVEAEPA
+1755 AAGSPVEAEPT

-1857 VRFGEGYRLNRFRS
+1857 VQFGEGYRLNRFRS

-1934 HQLTGLKPQSHYVV
+1934 HQLTGLNPQSHYVV
-1948 SVLHGTNQLD
+1948 SVLHGTTQLD
-1958 QITVRTLAAG
+1958 KITVRTLAAG

-2033 LEQRTVTIPSA
+2033 LEHRTVTIPTA
-2044 GYAALTVATTNDEV
+2044 GYATLTVATTNDEV

-2102 TIARVRE
+2102 TIARVKE

-2193 VTEGGDAIFTVT
+2193 VTEGGDATFTVT

-2223 GDYGAATG
+2223 GDYGATTG

-2297 SGAAG
+2297 TAGSGV
-2302 GTEGESVTFTVTASP
+2302 TEGGDATFTVTASP
-2317 APAADLAVSVTVA
+2317 APAADLAVSLTVSQSGDYGA
-2330 TTGDFGYGTLPAS
+2330 TTGQRT

-2356 ATTDDEVDEADGSV
+2356 TTTDDDVDEADGSV
-2370 TLTVNAGSGY
+2370 TATVNAGSGY
-2380 TVGAPS
+2380 TVSSSQGAA
-2386 TETAGVADDDD
+2386 TVGVADNDE
-2397 PVVEEQTGYTV
+2397 PVVDEQTGYTV
-2408 DPDVVARVREL
+2408 DPDVIAKVREL

-2487 PPPPPT
+2487 PPPPT

-2511 FTVTASPAPSSNL
+2511 FTVTASPAPASNLDVSLTVSQSGDYGATTGQRTVTIPTTGSVTITVGTTDDTTDETDGSVTATVNAGSGYTVSSSQGAATVGVSDNDDASTPVVSVTAGSGVTEGGDATFTVTASPAPTANL

-2549 TGSVTLTVGTTDDST
+2549 TGSVTLTVGTTDDTT

-2598 AAPTPVVSVSAGSG
+2598 
-2612 VTEGG
+2612 
-2617 DAVFTVT
+2617 D
-2624 ASPAP
+2624 
-2629 AANLDVSVT
+2629 
-2638 VSQSGDYGA
+2638 
-2647 TTGKRT
+2647 
-2653 VTVPTTGSAT
+2653 
-2663 LTVGTTDDTT
+2663 
-2673 DETDGSVTATVNAGS
+2673 
-2688 GYTVS
+2688 
-2693 STQGAAT
+2693 
-2700 VSVSD
+2700 
-2705 NDAAP
+2705 AP

-2736 APAADLAVSVTVSQS
+2736 APASNLAVSVTVSQS
-2751 GDYGATTGQRTV
+2751 GDYGATTGR
-2763 TIPTSGSATLTV
+2763 
-2775 GTTDDTTDETDGS
+2775 
-2788 VTATVNAGSGYTV
+2788 
-2801 SSTQGAATVAVADND
+2801 
-2816 DAPTPEVS
+2816 
-2824 ISAGSGVTE
+2824 
-2833 GGDAVFTVTASPA
+2833 
-2846 PTANLDVSVTVSQSG
+2846 
-2861 DYGATTGKRTVT
+2861 
-2873 IPTSGSATLTVGT
+2873 
-2886 TDDTTDETDGSV
+2886 
-2898 TATVNAGGGYTV
+2898 
-2910 SSSQGAATVA
+2910 
-2920 VSDDDAAPTPVVSVS
+2920 
-2935 AGSGVTEGGD
+2935 
-2945 AVFTVTASPAPAAN
+2945 
-2959 LDVSVTVS
+2959 
-2967 QSGDYGAATGQ
+2967 
-2978 RTVTVPTTGSVTLT
+2978 RTVTVPTTGSVTIT

-2998 STDETDGSVTATVNA
+2998 TTDETDGSVTATVNA

-3032 DDDAALEVEI
+3032 NDDAPTPVVSVTAGSGVTEGGDAVFTVTASPAPASNLAVSVTVSQSGDYGATTGHRTVTIPTTGSVTLTVGTTDDSADETDGSVTATVNAGSGYTVSSSQGAATVGVADNDDAAPEVEI
-3042 SVTVADAS
+3042 TVTVEAAS
-3050 AVEGDVLEFRVALSA
+3050 AVEGDVLEFRVRLSE
-3065 ASTEEIRVR
+3065 ASTEEIRIR
-3074 WYTAPAYH
+3074 WNTAPAYH
-3082 LLDDRAHRSD
+3082 LLDDRAHMTD
-3092 YQTTEGELV
+3092 YQYTEGELV
-3101 FAPGVTELTGEVWLE
+3101 FAPGVTELTAEVWLE
-3116 QDEDEEP
+3116 YDDDEEP
-3123 DEYFAVEAFLPGSL
+3123 DEYFVVEAYLPGTL
-3137 VSPDAVGTMTIV
+3137 YPPDAVGTMTII

>member
-1 MGNLGQR
+1 M
-8 LRDAAPGGEKV
+8 
-19 ISDGGR
+19 
-25 AHGEDPED
+25 
-33 PGESRQRFIP
+33 
-43 TPFSPPPPTSGGV
+43 
-56 VLTRRRALW
+56 LTRRRALW

-89 GAQQAAQTF
+89 GAQTAQTF
-98 VANTGQSSLAG
+98 VSNLGQADGPAAALSND
-109 THLEYDFA
+109 YA

-126 AGYSLR
+126 HGYSLR
-132 SVGVEFATIQSGF
+132 SVDVEFSVIQAGL
-145 SSSSLTASIHADSGG
+145 SSSLTASIHADSGG
-160 SPGNSLGTLTNP
+160 SPGSSLGTLTNP

-178 SSDQTLTFTSS
+178 SSDQTLTFTST
-189 AGIDLAANTTYFLVI
+189 GIDLAASTTYFLVI
-204 DLSSAESAS
+204 DMSSNRGLEGIRATSSDAE
-213 LMRLTGSDSEDGG
+213 DS
-226 GQAGWSIGD
+226 GQLAGWSIGD
-235 GFSRRAWNTT
+235 GSLFK
-245 GAWSTF
+245 GF
-251 ASSMKLSL
+251 ASTGSWAVNTPSLKVSL
-259 GGVSKPFLVSN
+259 GGISKTPSPLVSN
-270 FGQANGGTGN
+270 FGQADGGTGN

-344 IAAGTNS
+344 ISAGTNS

-379 NTIQNTASDAEDAGG
+379 NTIRNTASDAEDAGG
-394 ADGFTIADDGHYRTW
+394 ADGWTIADDGHYRTW
-409 NTSGAWTSFS
+409 NTSGAWTSFG

-444 QADGGT
+444 QADAG
-450 SFLGNDFHQ
+450 SVNLSNDIAQ
-459 AFTTGSSSFG
+459 AFTTGSNSFG
-469 YTLHSVDVE
+469 YSLRSVDVR
-478 FSTIDSAF
+478 FNAIQSGF
-486 SSSALTASIHAAS
+486 SSSDLTASIHAAS

-523 TLTFTSSAGIDLEG
+523 TLTFTSAGIDLAA
-537 SATYFLVIDMDAGQG
+537 STTYFLVIDMSVSRG
-552 SSRVR
+552 SSS
-557 LTGSDA
+557 LDYTSSDS
-563 EDGGGLAGW
+563 EDSGGLPGW
-572 SIADG
+572 SISHNYLDRPVA
-577 AGTRTASSTGAW
+577 STGGWGNA
-589 TPNVSSLKISLDGVS
+589 PNESLQISLDGVS

-654 ALPTSVTIPAS
+654 TLPTSVTIPAS
-665 GTATLE
+665 GSATLE
-671 IATANDDVDEAHGSV
+671 IATTGDDVDEAHGSV

-836 SEDEGAA
+836 SEDAGAA

-873 GVNGRLLPHSDGSYT
+873 GVNGRLLPHADGSYT

-895 KPLDLGAGET
+895 KPLGVGAGET

-935 DGHAAVRRYADHF
+935 DGHAAIRRYADHF

-981 GERVAANN
+981 GERVAANS

-1107 STVRDRAQSFTTG
+1107 GTVRDRAQSFTTG
-1120 KNGGHYRLNSVDVEF
+1120 RNGGHYRLNSVDVEF

-1159 GSTAADVLADLARPS
+1159 GSTAADVLTDLARPS

-1179 ADQTFTFT
+1179 ADRTFTFT
-1187 YQGDD
+1187 YQGGD

-1226 NSERRRGLR
+1226 NSERRQGLR

-1248 WSLYPNPAVSWST
+1248 WSLYPNPAVSWSA

-1273 AADAFVQFRTCEG
+1273 AADAFVQFRTCAG
-1286 TVSGNTCSTGWVV
+1286 TISGNDCDTGWVI

-1335 YVASQVGEPLSHHG
+1335 YVASQVGEPLSHFG

-1534 FSINADF
+1534 FSISADF
-1541 AEALLRSGTSEYFR
+1541 AEPLLRSGTSEYFR

-1755 AAGSPVEAEPA
+1755 AAGSPAQADPA

-1794 VTVNPAPDAPLD
+1794 VTVDPAPDAPLD

-1948 SVLHGTNQLD
+1948 SVLHGTTQLD

-2018 DVSVTVSQSDDSGIS
+2018 DVSVTVSQSDDSGVSI
-2033 LEQRTVTIPSA
+2033 EQRTVTIPTA

-2179 PPPTPEVSITAGSG
+2179 PPPPTPEVSITAGSG
-2193 VTEGGDAIFTVT
+2193 VTEGGDATFTVT

-2231 QRTVTIPTSGSVTL
+2231 QRTVTVP
-2245 TVATTDDTTDETD
+2245 AT
-2258 GSVTATVNAGSGYTV
+2258 
-2273 SSSQGAATVAVSDN
+2273 
-2287 DDASTPVVSV
+2287 
-2297 SGAAG
+2297 
-2302 GTEGESVTFTVTASP
+2302 
-2317 APAADLAVSVTVA
+2317 
-2330 TTGDFGYGTLPAS
+2330 
-2343 VTIPTSG
+2343 G
-2350 SATVTI
+2350 SA
-2356 ATTDDEVDEADGSV
+2356 
-2370 TLTVNAGSGY
+2370 
-2380 TVGAPS
+2380 
-2386 TETAGVADDDD
+2386 
-2397 PVVEEQTGYTV
+2397 
-2408 DPDVVARVREL
+2408 
-2419 ASQTQHGTAHVNR
+2419 
-2432 WNRVLLA
+2432 
-2439 FGEHDGTGVT
+2439 
-2449 GGPMTASEAQDMADK
+2449 
-2464 HSSPVW
+2464 
-2470 DEVVTELTA
+2470 
-2479 LEAASAQT
+2479 
-2487 PPPPPT
+2487 
-2493 PEVSVTAGSGV
+2493 
-2504 TEGGDAT
+2504 
-2511 FTVTASPAPSSNL
+2511 
-2524 DVSVTVSQSGDYG
+2524 
-2537 ATTGQRTVTIPT
+2537 
-2549 TGSVTLTVGTTDDST
+2549 TLTVGTTDDST

-2590 TVAVSDND
+2590 TVAVSDDD
-2598 AAPTPVVSVSAGSG
+2598 AAATPVVSVTGAAGGTEGNSVTFTVTASPAPAADLAVSVTVATTGDFGYGTLPASVTIPASGSATVTIATTDDEVDEADGSVTLTINAGSGYTVGAPSSETADVSDDDDPVVEEQTGYTVDPDVVARVRELASQTQHGAAHVNRWNRVLLAFGEHDGTGVTGGPMTAAEAQDMADNHSSPVWDLVVVELTALEAAAAQTPPPPTPEVSITAGSGVTEGGDAAFTVTASPAPTANLDVSVTVSQSGDYGAATGQRTVTIPTTGSVALNVGTADDSADETDGSVTATVNAGSGYTVSSTQGAATVAVSDDDAPTPVVSVSAGSG

-2647 TTGKRT
+2647 TTGQRT
-2653 VTVPTTGSAT
+2653 VTVPTTGSVT
-2663 LTVGTTDDTT
+2663 ITVGTTDDDA

-2693 STQGAAT
+2693 SSQGAAT
-2700 VSVSD
+2700 VAVSD
-2705 NDAAP
+2705 DDDAAP
-2710 TPVVSVSGGSGVT
+2710 EVSVSAGSGIT

-2736 APAADLAVSVTVSQS
+2736 APAANLDVSVTVSASGDYGAATGKRTVTIPTTGSVTLTVGTTDDNADETDGSVTATVNAGGGYTVSSTQGAATVSVSDNDDAPTPVVSVTAGSGVTEGGDAVFTVSASPAPAANLDVSVTVSQS

-2763 TIPTSGSATLTV
+2763 TVPTTGSVTLTV
-2775 GTTDDTTDETDGS
+2775 GTTDDDADETDGS
-2788 VTATVNAGSGYTV
+2788 VTARVNAGSGYTV
-2801 SSTQGAATVAVADND
+2801 SSTQGAATVAVSD
-2816 DAPTPEVS
+2816 DDAAPTPVVS
-2824 ISAGSGVTE
+2824 VSAGSGITE

-2861 DYGATTGKRTVT
+2861 DYGATTGQRTVT
-2873 IPTSGSATLTVGT
+2873 I
-2886 TDDTTDETDGSV
+2886 
-2898 TATVNAGGGYTV
+2898 
-2910 SSSQGAATVA
+2910 
-2920 VSDDDAAPTPVVSVS
+2920 
-2935 AGSGVTEGGD
+2935 
-2945 AVFTVTASPAPAAN
+2945 
-2959 LDVSVTVS
+2959 
-2967 QSGDYGAATGQ
+2967 
-2978 RTVTVPTTGSVTLT
+2978 PTTGSVTLT

-2998 STDETDGSVTATVNA
+2998 DADETDGSVTATVNA

-3025 ATVGVAD
+3025 ATVAVSD
-3032 DDDAALEVEI
+3032 NDDAAPEVEI
-3042 SVTVADAS
+3042 SVTVEDAS
-3050 AVEGDVLEFRVALSA
+3050 AVEGDVLEFRMVLSA
-3065 ASTEEIRVR
+3065 APTEEIRVR